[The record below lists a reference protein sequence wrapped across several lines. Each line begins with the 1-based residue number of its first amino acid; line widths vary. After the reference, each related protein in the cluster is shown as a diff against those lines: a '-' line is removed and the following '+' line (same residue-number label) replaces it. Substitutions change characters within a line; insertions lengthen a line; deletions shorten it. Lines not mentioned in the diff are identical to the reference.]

1 MKRKYFSALLMG
13 ALTIASV
20 STFTS
25 CKDYDDDIDN
35 LQNQINGLASAEQL
49 QQKVTELQ
57 GLITANSNNIKDV
70 QEAVKKAQA
79 AAETAQTTAA
89 QKATLEDLKKLLAEG
104 DYASK
109 EYVNKADDIIKAALE
124 ALETGKVDKLT
135 EAVNAAKTAAE
146 AAKTTADKAIEEAGN
161 AGAAL
166 EKAQAAAT
174 AAQEAKDALTELQN
188 SIGGGY
194 SETTTVKDAIT
205 SIDVL
210 LKADKTGLE
219 GLDTRLKVIEDA
231 LKSGDDTT
239 GLATRLENIE
249 TALKNIIGQFSTMV
263 TDVQLFNFARPDYTG
278 FNRTLNFVQAAE
290 QANVFPAEANVADK
304 QLKFEEGKY
313 YAGED
318 SLLIRVSP
326 VDAELT
332 PGSISLLNSQGKE
345 LDDIIDVKEVHRY
358 KELLY
363 GNTRAGGVN
372 SGLWVVKFKAKDLG
386 DNFKA
391 AAETEVYGQPRSILY
406 AVAVKNTYNTTDKAE
421 DASTRRVTSE
431 YGVDLNTTPAQ
442 PAWNFTVNETPVSWI
457 HNRYVKTE
465 SVEYTDQNTGYHAK
479 TYAQELT
486 WLDNNKPATKV
497 ILTGDDQNAEDRTGH
512 TYDQYGWGDWNDGVD
527 NRQGYAILAVEK
539 GQPITID
546 FGNTERK
553 GIKGFY
559 VTLDEKFAQESAPSE
574 LNAWNSYTY
583 ENVGYK
589 NQPAKLFEGI
599 KGTITIKDMNNVKGD
614 VIGFRVHAVNYDG
627 TLTDPDGRSFYVA
640 VGDVKTTKNLGN
652 SDLTWNETNRKFE
665 STVVLPAD
673 FSSYDFDGYYTWR
686 IAGTDESGNT
696 PSWGDFT
703 VKYYAADGSEVG
715 SLNNTV
721 KSVKFILNNP
731 KEFIDGATYNVT
743 TTLTKSIST
752 ATAEV
757 CTINASF
764 TKKMPTDAPTFNY
777 RDGFTKNPEYIIP
790 AGGNYSVLT
799 SGNKGGTF
807 DLRNILIINNNTQW
821 NGVDL
826 FDESNAGVFTFNVA
840 GGTYTNGKL
849 DKAEATG
856 WRYIMAVNNSGEQ
869 NLVDNSTERT
879 IKANYNYFSISKR
892 KENGSWFRGDYPVPS
907 TSSEKIVYCSWMKTF
922 ELDVNKT
929 GMKWSDANKVT
940 WKANPDP
947 RGTKLLFS
955 KLAVKVKDINLLPVK
970 TGVNGSTMDTFFAS
984 NALAVVPGEYGEIW
998 TTSTDGKQINPYFSA
1013 EIDATGITLK
1023 QISQAAI
1030 PSGVTGGKIKF
1041 TVKDCFGNVKPIS
1054 LDFQIKSNGVDPA
1067 RKH

>member
-1 MKRKYFSALLMG
+1 MR
-13 ALTIASV
+13 
-20 STFTS
+20 
-25 CKDYDDDIDN
+25 
-35 LQNQINGLASAEQL
+35 IN
-49 QQKVTELQ
+49 T
-57 GLITANSNNIKDV
+57 NSNTIKDV
-70 QEAVKKAQA
+70 QEAVKKAQL
-79 AAETAQTTAA
+79 AAENAQATAA
-89 QKATLEDLKKLLAEG
+89 QKATLEDLKKLLEEG

-109 EYVNKADDIIKAALE
+109 EYVNKADGIIDAALK
-124 ALETGKVDKLT
+124 ALETGKVAQLE
-135 EAVNAAKTAAE
+135 EAVKEAQNAAAD
-146 AAKTTADKAIEEAGN
+146 AKATADKAIEEAGN
-161 AGAAL
+161 AGDEAL

-174 AAQEAKDALTELQN
+174 AAQEAKEALAKLQN

-205 SIDVL
+205 SIDLL
-210 LKADKTGLE
+210 LKADNTGLDA
-219 GLDTRLKVIEDA
+219 LDTRLKVIENA
-231 LKSGDDTT
+231 LNTGDDTT
-239 GLATRLENIE
+239 GLATRVENIE
-249 TALKNIIGQFSTMV
+249 SALKNIIGQFSTMV
-263 TDVQLFNFARPDYTG
+263 TDVQLFNIAQPNYTG
-278 FNRTLNFVQAAE
+278 FNRTLDFVQAAE
-290 QANVFPAEANVADK
+290 KANVFPAEANVADK

-345 LDDIIDVKEVHRY
+345 LDDIIDVKEVYRY

-363 GNTRAGGVN
+363 GYTRAGGVN

-421 DASTRRVTSE
+421 EASTRRVTSE
-431 YGVDLNTTPAQ
+431 YGIDLNTTPAE
-442 PAWNFTVNETPVSWI
+442 PAWDFTVNETPISYI
-457 HNRYVKTE
+457 HNRYVRTE
-465 SVEYTDQNTGYHAK
+465 SVEWTDDTHEK

-497 ILTGDDQNAEDRTGH
+497 ILTGDDKNAEDRTGH
-512 TYDQYGWGDWNDGVD
+512 TTGDWSDGVD
-527 NRQGYAILAVEK
+527 NRQPYSILAVEK
-539 GQPITID
+539 GKPITID
-546 FGNTERK
+546 FGNTARK

-559 VTLDEKFAQESAPSE
+559 VTLDEKFALESAPSE
-574 LNAWNSYTY
+574 LNAWNSYTF

-589 NQPAKLFEGI
+589 NQPAKLFEGN

-652 SDLTWNETNRKFE
+652 SDLTWNETSKKFE

-673 FSSYDFDGYYTWR
+673 FSSYDFDRSYRWQIVG
-686 IAGTDESGNT
+686 ADESGNT
-696 PSWGDFT
+696 PSWNDFT
-703 VKYYAADGSEVG
+703 VKYYAEDGSEVP

-731 KEFIDGATYNVT
+731 TEFIDGATYKVT
-743 TTLTKSIST
+743 TTLTKNISS

-764 TKKMPTDAPTFNY
+764 TKKMPTDAPTFGY

-790 AGGNYSVLT
+790 TEDNYKVLA

-807 DLRNILIINNNTQW
+807 DLRNILIINNNTSW

-826 FDESNAGVFTFNVA
+826 FDENNAGVFTFNVA
-840 GGTYTNGKL
+840 GGTYKNGNL

-856 WRYIMAVNNSGEQ
+856 PRYIMAVSNSGEQ

-879 IKANYNYFSISKR
+879 IKADYMYFNISKR
-892 KENGSWFRGDYPVPS
+892 KENGSWITGNFPVPS
-907 TSSEKIVYCSWMKTF
+907 KSSEKIVYCSWMNTF

-929 GMKWSDANKVT
+929 DMKWSDNNKVT
-940 WKANPDP
+940 WKANPDAN
-947 RGTKLLFS
+947 GTKLYFN

-984 NALAVVPGEYGEIW
+984 DALAVVEGKHGQIW
-998 TTSTDGKQINPYFSA
+998 TTSTDEKQINPYFSA
-1013 EIDATGITLK
+1013 SIDATGITLK
-1023 QISQAAI
+1023 QISQNAI
-1030 PSGVTGGKIKF
+1030 PSGVKGGKIWF
-1041 TVKDCFGNVKPIS
+1041 DVKDCFGNVKHIK
-1054 LDFQIKSNGVDPA
+1054 LDFQILSNGVDPA

>member
-35 LQNQINGLASAEQL
+35 LQNQIKDLASADQL

-57 GLITANSNNIKDV
+57 GLITTNSNTIKDV
-70 QEAVKKAQA
+70 QEAVKKAQFA
-79 AAETAQTTAA
+79 ADAAQTAA
-89 QKATLEDLKKLLAEG
+89 NQKATLEDLKKLLAEG

-109 EYVNKADDIIKAALE
+109 EYVNKADGIIDAALK
-124 ALETGKVDKLT
+124 ALETGKVDQLT
-135 EAVNAAKTAAE
+135 EAVKKAQAAAE
-146 AAKTTADKAIEEAGN
+146 AAQTAANNAIKEAGKDGQ
-161 AGAAL
+161 AFK
-166 EKAQAAAT
+166 EAQAAAT
-174 AAQEAKDALTELQN
+174 AAQEAKDALAKLQN

-210 LKADKTGLE
+210 LKADNTGLDA
-219 GLDTRLKVIEDA
+219 LNTRLKVIEDA
-231 LKSGDDTT
+231 LKSGDDATS
-239 GLATRLENIE
+239 LATRVENIE
-249 TALKNIIGQFSTMV
+249 SALKNIIGQFSTMV
-263 TDVQLFNFARPDYTG
+263 TDVQLFNIAQPNYTG
-278 FNRTLNFVQAAE
+278 FNSTLNFVQAAE
-290 QANVFPAEANVADK
+290 KANVFPAEANVADK
-304 QLKFEEGKY
+304 QLTFEKGKY
-313 YAGED
+313 YSGED
-318 SLLIRVSP
+318 SLLFRVSP

-391 AAETEVYGQPRSILY
+391 AAETEVYDQPRSILY

-421 DASTRRVTSE
+421 EASTRRVTSE
-431 YGVDLNTTPAQ
+431 YGIDLKTTPAE
-442 PAWNFTVNETPVSWI
+442 PAWDFTVNEKPVSWI
-457 HNRYVKTE
+457 HNRYVATE
-465 SVEYTDQNTGYHAK
+465 SVEQTDQATGYWAK

-497 ILTGDDQNAEDRTGH
+497 ILTGDDQNAVDRKGH
-512 TYDQYGWGDWNDGVD
+512 TTGDWNNGVD
-527 NRQGYAILAVEK
+527 NRQGYSILAVEK
-539 GQPITID
+539 GKPITID
-546 FGNTERK
+546 FGNTM

-574 LNAWNSYTY
+574 LNAWNSYTF

-589 NQPAKLFEGI
+589 NQPAKLFEGN

-652 SDLTWNETNRKFE
+652 SDLTWNETSKKFE

-673 FSSYDFDGYYTWR
+673 FSSYDFDDSYNWEIVG
-686 IAGTDESGNT
+686 ADESGNT
-696 PSWGDFT
+696 PRWNDFT
-703 VKYYAADGSEVG
+703 VKYYAEDGSEVP

-721 KSVKFILNNP
+721 KSVKFILNKP
-731 KEFIDGATYNVT
+731 MEFIDGATYNVT
-743 TTLTKSIST
+743 TTLTKQISS
-752 ATAEV
+752 ATAKV

-764 TKKMPTDAPTFNY
+764 TKKMPTDAPTFGY

-790 AGGNYSVLT
+790 TGGNYKVLA

-807 DLRNILIINNNTQW
+807 DLRNILIINNNTTW

-826 FDESNAGVFTFNVA
+826 FDDANADVFTFNVA
-840 GGTYTNGKL
+840 GGTYNTNGNL

-856 WRYIMAVNNSGEQ
+856 PRYIMAVNNSGEQ

-879 IKANYNYFSISKR
+879 IKANYIYKNISKR
-892 KENGSWFRGDYPVPS
+892 KVNGNWISGNFPVSS
-907 TSSEKIVYCSWMKTF
+907 TSSEKIVYCSWMNTF

-929 GMKWSDANKVT
+929 DMKWSDNNKVT
-940 WKANPDP
+940 WKATPDAN
-947 RGTKLLFS
+947 GTKLHFN

-984 NALAVVPGEYGEIW
+984 DALAVVEGKYGKIW
-998 TTSTDGKQINPYFSA
+998 TTSTDEKQINPYFSA
-1013 EIDATGITLK
+1013 SIDATGITLK
-1023 QISQAAI
+1023 QISQTAI
-1030 PSGVTGGKIKF
+1030 PSGVKGGKIWF
-1041 TVKDCFGNVKPIS
+1041 TVKDCFGNVKDIK
-1054 LDFQIKSNGVDPA
+1054 LDFQIESNGVDSA

>member
-35 LQNQINGLASAEQL
+35 LQNQIKDLASADQL

-57 GLITANSNNIKDV
+57 GVIATNSTNIKNV
-70 QEAVKKAQA
+70 QEDVKKAQA
-79 AAETAQTTAA
+79 AAEAAQTAA
-89 QKATLEDLKKLLAEG
+89 KQKATLEDLKKLLAEG

-109 EYVNKADDIIKAALE
+109 EYVDKADGIIDAALK
-124 ALETGKVDKLT
+124 ALETGKVDQLR
-135 EAVNAAKTAAE
+135 EAVKKAQAAAE
-146 AAKTTADKAIEEAGN
+146 AAQTAADNAIKEAGKDGQ
-161 AGAAL
+161 AFK
-166 EKAQAAAT
+166 EAQAAAT
-174 AAQEAKDALTELQN
+174 AAKEAKDALTKLQN

-210 LKADKTGLE
+210 LKADNTGLDA
-219 GLDTRLKVIEDA
+219 LNTRLKVIEDA
-231 LKSGDDTT
+231 LKSGDDATS
-239 GLATRLENIE
+239 LATRVENIE
-249 TALKNIIGQFSTMV
+249 SALKNIIGQFSTMV
-263 TDVQLFNFARPDYTG
+263 TDVQLFNIAGPNYTG
-278 FNRTLNFVQAAE
+278 FNRTLKFVQAAE

-304 QLKFEEGKY
+304 QLTFEKGKY
-313 YAGED
+313 YSGED

-363 GNTRAGGVN
+363 RNTRAGGVN

-391 AAETEVYGQPRSILY
+391 AAETEVNGRARSILY

-421 DASTRRVTSE
+421 EASTRRVTSE
-431 YGVDLNTTPAQ
+431 YGIDLKTTPAD
-442 PAWNFTVNETPVSWI
+442 PAWDFTVNESSVSWI
-457 HNRYVKTE
+457 HNRYVATE
-465 SVEYTDQNTGYHAK
+465 SVEQTDQTTGRHAK

-512 TYDQYGWGDWNDGVD
+512 TTGSWNDGVD
-527 NRQGYAILAVEK
+527 NRQGCNILAVEK
-539 GQPITID
+539 GKPITID
-546 FGNTERK
+546 FGNTM

-574 LNAWNSYTY
+574 LNAWNSYTF

-589 NQPAKLFEGI
+589 NQPAKLFEGS

-652 SDLTWNETNRKFE
+652 SDLTWNETNNKFE

-673 FSSYDFDGYYTWR
+673 FSSYDFDDYNGWR
-686 IAGTDESGNT
+686 IAGADESGNT
-696 PSWGDFT
+696 PNWYDFT
-703 VKYYAADGSEVG
+703 VKYYAADGSEVS

-731 KEFIDGATYNVT
+731 MAFIDGATYNVT
-743 TTLTKSIST
+743 TTLTKQISS
-752 ATAEV
+752 ATAKV

-764 TKKMPTDAPTFNY
+764 TKKMPTDAPTFTY
-777 RDGFTKNPEYIIP
+777 RDGFTTNPEYIIP
-790 AGGNYSVLT
+790 DGGDYSVLT

-807 DLRNILIINNNTQW
+807 DLRNILIINNNTTW
-821 NGVDL
+821 NGHDL
-826 FDESNAGVFTFNVA
+826 FDEANAGMFTFNVA
-840 GGTYTNGKL
+840 GGTYNTNGNL

-856 WRYIMAVNNSGEQ
+856 SRYIMAVKNSGEQ

-879 IKANYNYFSISKR
+879 IKAYYTYKNISKR
-892 KENGSWFRGDYPVPS
+892 KDNGSWITGNFPVPS

-929 GMKWSDANKVT
+929 GMKWSDNNKVT
-940 WKANPDP
+940 WKATPDP
-947 RGTKLLFS
+947 DGTKLLFS

-970 TGVNGSTMDTFFAS
+970 TGVNGSTMDKFFAS
-984 NALAVVPGEYGEIW
+984 NTLAVVEGKYGKIW
-998 TTSTDGKQINPYFSA
+998 TTSTNEKQINPYFSA
-1013 EIDATGITLK
+1013 SIDATGITLK
-1023 QISQAAI
+1023 QISQTTI
-1030 PSGVTGGKIKF
+1030 PSGVKGGKIWF
-1041 TVKDCFGNVKPIS
+1041 TVKDCFGNVKDIK
-1054 LDFQIKSNGVDPA
+1054 LDFQIESNGVDSA

>member
-1 MKRKYFSALLMG
+1 MKRKYFSALLMS

-35 LQNQINGLASAEQL
+35 LQNQIKDLASADQL

-57 GLITANSNNIKDV
+57 GVIATNSTNIKNV
-70 QEAVKKAQA
+70 QEDVKKAQA
-79 AAETAQTTAA
+79 AAEAAQTAA
-89 QKATLEDLKKLLAEG
+89 KQKATLEDLKKLLAEG

-109 EYVNKADDIIKAALE
+109 EYVDKADGIIDAALK
-124 ALETGKVDKLT
+124 ALETGKVDQLA
-135 EAVNAAKTAAE
+135 EAVKKAQAAAE
-146 AAKTTADKAIEEAGN
+146 AAQTAADNAIKEAGKDGQ
-161 AGAAL
+161 AFK
-166 EKAQAAAT
+166 EAQAAAT
-174 AAQEAKDALTELQN
+174 AAKEAKDALAKLQN
-188 SIGGGY
+188 SIGGGF

-210 LKADKTGLE
+210 LKADNTGLDA
-219 GLDTRLKVIEDA
+219 LNTRLKVIEDA
-231 LKSGDDTT
+231 LKSGDDATS
-239 GLATRLENIE
+239 LATRVENIE
-249 TALKNIIGQFSTMV
+249 SALKNIIGQFSTMV
-263 TDVQLFNFARPDYTG
+263 TDVQLFNIAQPNYTG

-304 QLKFEEGKY
+304 QLTFEKGKY
-313 YAGED
+313 YSGED

-363 GNTRAGGVN
+363 GYTRAGGVN

-391 AAETEVYGQPRSILY
+391 AAETEVNGQPRSILY

-421 DASTRRVTSE
+421 EASTRRVTSE
-431 YGVDLNTTPAQ
+431 YGIDLNTTPAE
-442 PAWNFTVNETPVSWI
+442 PAWDFTVNEKPVSLI
-457 HNRYVKTE
+457 HNRYVQTE
-465 SVEYTDQNTGYHAK
+465 SFEGTDQATGYYAK

-512 TYDQYGWGDWNDGVD
+512 TTGDWYDGVD
-527 NRQGYAILAVEK
+527 NRQRSSILAVEVGK
-539 GQPITID
+539 PITID
-546 FGNTERK
+546 FGNTRGK

-559 VTLDEKFAQESAPSE
+559 VTLDEKFAQESAPTE
-574 LNAWNSYTY
+574 LNAWNSYTF

-589 NQPAKLFEGI
+589 NQPAKLFEGS

-640 VGDVKTTKNLGN
+640 VGDVKTIKNLGN
-652 SDLTWNETNRKFE
+652 SDLTWNETSKKFE

-673 FSSYDFDGYYTWR
+673 FSSYDFDSYDGWQ
-686 IAGTDESGNT
+686 IAGADESGNT
-696 PSWGDFT
+696 PNWNDFT
-703 VKYYAADGSEVG
+703 VKYYAADGSEVS

-731 KEFIDGATYNVT
+731 MEFIDGATYNVT
-743 TTLTKSIST
+743 TTLTKQISS
-752 ATAEV
+752 ATAKV

-764 TKKMPTDAPTFNY
+764 TKKMPTDAPTFTY

-790 AGGNYSVLT
+790 AGGNYSVLA

-807 DLRNILIINNNTQW
+807 DLRNILIINNNTTW

-826 FDESNAGVFTFNVA
+826 FDDANAGVFTFNVA
-840 GGTYTNGKL
+840 GGTYTNGNL

-856 WRYIMAVNNSGEQ
+856 PRYIMAVNNSGEQ

-879 IKANYNYFSISKR
+879 IKANYNYFYISKR
-892 KENGSWFRGDYPVPS
+892 KENGSWIRGNYSVPS
-907 TSSEKIVYCSWMKTF
+907 TSSEKIVYCSWMNTF

-929 GMKWSDANKVT
+929 DMKWSDNNKVT
-940 WKANPDP
+940 WKANPDAN
-947 RGTKLLFS
+947 GTKLLFN

-984 NALAVVPGEYGEIW
+984 NTLVVVEGKYGKIW

-1013 EIDATGITLK
+1013 SIDATGITLK
-1023 QISQAAI
+1023 QNSQSVI
-1030 PSGVTGGKIKF
+1030 PSGVKGGKIWF

-1054 LDFQIKSNGVDPA
+1054 LDFQILSNGVDPA

>member
-35 LQNQINGLASAEQL
+35 LQNQIKDLASADQL

-57 GLITANSNNIKDV
+57 GVIAANSTNIKNV
-70 QEAVKKAQA
+70 QEDVKKAQA
-79 AAETAQTTAA
+79 AAEAAQTEAK

-109 EYVNKADDIIKAALE
+109 EYVDKADGIIDAALK
-124 ALETGKVDKLT
+124 ALETGKVDQLA
-135 EAVNAAKTAAE
+135 EAVKKAQAAAE
-146 AAKTTADKAIEEAGN
+146 AAQTAADNAIKEAGKDGQ
-161 AGAAL
+161 AFK
-166 EKAQAAAT
+166 EAQAAAT
-174 AAQEAKDALTELQN
+174 AAKEAKDALAKLQN

-210 LKADKTGLE
+210 LKADNTGLDA
-219 GLDTRLKVIEDA
+219 LNTRLKVIEDA
-231 LKSGDDTT
+231 LKSGDDATS
-239 GLATRLENIE
+239 LATRVENIE
-249 TALKNIIGQFSTMV
+249 SALKNIIGQFSTMV
-263 TDVQLFNFARPDYTG
+263 TDVQLFNIAQPDYTG

-304 QLKFEEGKY
+304 QLTFEKGKY
-313 YAGED
+313 YSGED

-391 AAETEVYGQPRSILY
+391 AAETEVYDQPRSILY

-421 DASTRRVTSE
+421 EASTRRVTSE
-431 YGVDLNTTPAQ
+431 YGIDLKTTPAE
-442 PAWNFTVNETPVSWI
+442 PAWYFTVNERSVSWI
-457 HNRYVKTE
+457 HNRYVATE
-465 SVEYTDQNTGYHAK
+465 SVEQTDRTTGHHAK

-497 ILTGDDQNAEDRTGH
+497 ILTGDDQNAVDRKGH
-512 TYDQYGWGDWNDGVD
+512 TTGDWNDGVD
-527 NRQGYAILAVEK
+527 NRQAYTILAVEK
-539 GQPITID
+539 GKPITID
-546 FGNTERK
+546 FGNTM

-574 LNAWNSYTY
+574 LNAWNSYTF

-589 NQPAKLFEGI
+589 NQPAKLFEGN

-652 SDLTWNETNRKFE
+652 SDLTWNETSKKFE

-673 FSSYDFDGYYTWR
+673 FSSYDFDGSYNWE
-686 IAGTDESGNT
+686 IVGADESGNT
-696 PSWGDFT
+696 PRWNDFT
-703 VKYYAADGSEVG
+703 VKYYAEDGSEV
-715 SLNNTV
+715 STLNNTV

-731 KEFIDGATYNVT
+731 MKFIDGATYNVT
-743 TTLTKSIST
+743 TTLTKQISS
-752 ATAEV
+752 ATAKV

-764 TKKMPTDAPTFNY
+764 TKKMPTDAPTFTY

-790 AGGNYSVLT
+790 TGGNYKVLA

-807 DLRNILIINNNTQW
+807 DLRNILIINNNTTW
-821 NGVDL
+821 NDVDL
-826 FDESNAGVFTFNVA
+826 FDDASAGLFTFNVA
-840 GGTYTNGKL
+840 GGTYTNGNL

-856 WRYIMAVNNSGEQ
+856 PRYIMAVNNSGEQ

-879 IKANYNYFSISKR
+879 IKANYIYKNISKR
-892 KENGSWFRGDYPVPS
+892 KVNGSWISGNFPVSS
-907 TSSEKIVYCSWMKTF
+907 TSSEKIVYCSWMNTF

-929 GMKWSDANKVT
+929 DMKWSDNNKVT
-940 WKANPDP
+940 WKANPNP
-947 RGTKLLFS
+947 YGTKLLFS

-984 NALAVVPGEYGEIW
+984 DALVVVEGKYGKIW
-998 TTSTDGKQINPYFSA
+998 TTSTNEKQINPYFSA
-1013 EIDATGITLK
+1013 SIDAKGITLK
-1023 QISQAAI
+1023 QISQNAI
-1030 PSGVTGGKIKF
+1030 PSGVTGGKIWF
-1041 TVKDCFGNVKPIS
+1041 TVKDCFGNVKDIK
-1054 LDFQIKSNGVDPA
+1054 LDFQIESNGVDSA

>member
-1 MKRKYFSALLMG
+1 MKRKYFSALLMS

-35 LQNQINGLASAEQL
+35 LQNQIKDLASADQL

-57 GLITANSNNIKDV
+57 GVIATNSTNIKNV
-70 QEAVKKAQA
+70 QEDVKKAQA
-79 AAETAQTTAA
+79 AAEAAQTAA
-89 QKATLEDLKKLLAEG
+89 NQKATLEDLKKLLAEG

-109 EYVNKADDIIKAALE
+109 EYVDKADGIIDAALK
-124 ALETGKVDKLT
+124 ALETGKVDQLA
-135 EAVNAAKTAAE
+135 EAVKKAQDAAE
-146 AAKTTADKAIEEAGN
+146 AAQTAADNAIKEAGKDGQ
-161 AGAAL
+161 AFK
-166 EKAQAAAT
+166 EAQAAAT
-174 AAQEAKDALTELQN
+174 AAKEAKDALAKLQN
-188 SIGGGY
+188 SIGGGF

-210 LKADKTGLE
+210 LKADNTGLDA
-219 GLDTRLKVIEDA
+219 LNTRLKVIEDA
-231 LKSGDDTT
+231 LKSGDDATS
-239 GLATRLENIE
+239 LATRVENIE
-249 TALKNIIGQFSTMV
+249 SALKNIIGQFSTMV
-263 TDVQLFNFARPDYTG
+263 TDVQLFNIAQPNYTG

-304 QLKFEEGKY
+304 QLTFEKGKY
-313 YAGED
+313 YSGED

-358 KELLY
+358 KELIY
-363 GNTRAGGVN
+363 GGTRAGGVN

-391 AAETEVYGQPRSILY
+391 AAETEVYGDPRSILY

-421 DASTRRVTSE
+421 EASTRRVTSE
-431 YGVDLNTTPAQ
+431 YGIDLNTTPAE
-442 PAWNFTVNETPVSWI
+442 PVWDFTVNEKPVRLI
-457 HNRYVKTE
+457 HNRYVATE
-465 SVEYTDQNTGYHAK
+465 SVEQTDQATGYWAK

-486 WLDNNKPATKV
+486 WLDNNKPATEV

-512 TYDQYGWGDWNDGVD
+512 TTGLWHDGAVD
-527 NRQGYAILAVEK
+527 NRQGQNILAVEK
-539 GQPITID
+539 GKPITID
-546 FGNTERK
+546 FGNTRGM

-574 LNAWNSYTY
+574 LNAWNSYTF

-589 NQPAKLFEGI
+589 NQPAKLFEGS

-652 SDLTWNETNRKFE
+652 YDLTWNETSKKFE

-673 FSSYDFDGYYTWR
+673 FSSYDFDGYDGWQ
-686 IAGTDESGNT
+686 IAGADESGNT
-696 PSWGDFT
+696 PNWNDFT
-703 VKYYAADGSEVG
+703 VKYYAADGSEV
-715 SLNNTV
+715 STLNNTV
-721 KSVKFILNNP
+721 KSVKFILNKP
-731 KEFIDGATYNVT
+731 MEFIDGATYNVT
-743 TTLTKSIST
+743 TTLTKRISS
-752 ATAEV
+752 ATAKV

-764 TKKMPTDAPTFNY
+764 TKKMPTDAPTFTY

-790 AGGNYSVLT
+790 AGGNYNVLA

-807 DLRNILIINNNTQW
+807 DLRNILIINNNTTW

-826 FDESNAGVFTFNVA
+826 FDETNAGVFTFNVA
-840 GGTYTNGKL
+840 GGTYNNGNL

-856 WRYIMAVNNSGEQ
+856 SRYIMAVNNSGEQ

-879 IKANYNYFSISKR
+879 IKANYNYFNISKR
-892 KENGSWFRGDYPVPS
+892 KENGSWITGSYSVPS

-929 GMKWSDANKVT
+929 GMKWSDNNKVT
-940 WKANPDP
+940 WKANPDAN
-947 RGTKLLFS
+947 GTQLLFN

-970 TGVNGSTMDTFFAS
+970 TGVNGSTMDTFLAS
-984 NALAVVPGEYGEIW
+984 NTLVVVEGKYGKIW

-1013 EIDATGITLK
+1013 SIDATGITLK
-1023 QISQAAI
+1023 QNSQAKI
-1030 PSGVTGGKIKF
+1030 PSGVKGGKIWF
-1041 TVKDCFGNVKPIS
+1041 NVKDCFGNVKPIS
-1054 LDFQIKSNGVDPA
+1054 LDFQILSNGVDAA

>member
-35 LQNQINGLASAEQL
+35 LQNQIKDLASADQL

-57 GLITANSNNIKDV
+57 GVIATNSTNIKNV
-70 QEAVKKAQA
+70 QEDVKKAQA
-79 AAETAQTTAA
+79 AAEAAQTAA
-89 QKATLEDLKKLLAEG
+89 KQKATLEDLKKLLAEG

-109 EYVNKADDIIKAALE
+109 EYVDKADGIIDAALK
-124 ALETGKVDKLT
+124 ALETGKVDQLA
-135 EAVNAAKTAAE
+135 EAVKKAQAAAE
-146 AAKTTADKAIEEAGN
+146 AAQTAADNAIKEAGKDGQ
-161 AGAAL
+161 AFK
-166 EKAQAAAT
+166 EAQAAAT
-174 AAQEAKDALTELQN
+174 AAKEAKDALAKLQN

-210 LKADKTGLE
+210 LKADNTGLDA
-219 GLDTRLKVIEDA
+219 LNTRLKVIEDA
-231 LKSGDDTT
+231 LKSGDDAT

-249 TALKNIIGQFSTMV
+249 SALKNIIGQFSTMV
-263 TDVQLFNFARPDYTG
+263 TDVQLFNIAQPNYTG

-290 QANVFPAEANVADK
+290 KANVFPAEANVADK

-363 GNTRAGGVN
+363 GYTRAGGVN

-421 DASTRRVTSE
+421 EASTRRVTSE
-431 YGVDLNTTPAQ
+431 YGIDLNTTPAE
-442 PAWNFTVNETPVSWI
+442 PAWNFTVNENQVSWI
-457 HNRYVKTE
+457 HNRYVATE
-465 SVEYTDQNTGYHAK
+465 SVEQTDQTTGRHAK

-486 WLDNNKPATKV
+486 WLDNDKPATKV

-512 TYDQYGWGDWNDGVD
+512 TTGSWYDGAVD
-527 NRQGYAILAVEK
+527 NRQRYNILAVEK
-539 GQPITID
+539 GKPITID

-574 LNAWNSYTY
+574 LNAWNSYTF

-589 NQPAKLFEGI
+589 NQPAKLFEGS

-652 SDLTWNETNRKFE
+652 SDLTWNETSNKFE

-673 FSSYDFDGYYTWR
+673 FSSYDFDDYYSWQ
-686 IAGTDESGNT
+686 IAGADESGNT
-696 PSWGDFT
+696 PNWNDFT
-703 VKYYAADGSEVG
+703 VKYYAEDGSEVP

-731 KEFIDGATYNVT
+731 MEFIDGATYNVT
-743 TTLTKSIST
+743 TTLTKRISS

-764 TKKMPTDAPTFNY
+764 TKKMPTDAPTFTY
-777 RDGFTKNPEYIIP
+777 RDGFTTNPEYIIP
-790 AGGNYSVLT
+790 EGGNYSVLA

-807 DLRNILIINNNTQW
+807 DLRNILIINNNTTW

-826 FDESNAGVFTFNVA
+826 FDEANAGVFTFNVA
-840 GGTYTNGKL
+840 GGTYTNGNL

-856 WRYIMAVNNSGEQ
+856 SRYIMAVKNSGEQ

-879 IKANYNYFSISKR
+879 IKANYNYYGISKR
-892 KENGSWFRGDYPVPS
+892 KVNGSWITGNFPVPS

-929 GMKWSDANKVT
+929 GMKWSDNNKVT

-947 RGTKLLFS
+947 NGTKLYFN

-970 TGVNGSTMDTFFAS
+970 TGVNGSTMDTFFDS
-984 NALAVVPGEYGEIW
+984 NALAVVEGKYGKIW
-998 TTSTDGKQINPYFSA
+998 TTSTNEKQINPYFSA
-1013 EIDATGITLK
+1013 SIDATGITLK
-1023 QISQAAI
+1023 QISQTAI
-1030 PSGVTGGKIKF
+1030 PSGVKGGKIWF
-1041 TVKDCFGNVKPIS
+1041 TVKDCFGNVKDIK
-1054 LDFQIKSNGVDPA
+1054 LDFQIQSNGVDPA

>member
-25 CKDYDDDIDN
+25 CKDYDDDINN
-35 LQNQINGLASAEQL
+35 LQNQIKDLASADQL

-57 GLITANSNNIKDV
+57 GLINTNSNTIKDV
-70 QEAVKKAQA
+70 QEAVKKAQL
-79 AAETAQTTAA
+79 AAETAQATAA
-89 QKATLEDLKKLLAEG
+89 QKATLDDLKKLLAEG
-104 DYASK
+104 NYASK
-109 EYVNKADDIIKAALE
+109 EYVDKADGIIDAALK
-124 ALETGKVDKLT
+124 ALETGKVDQLV
-135 EAVNAAKTAAE
+135 EAVKEAQNAAAD
-146 AAKTTADKAIEEAGN
+146 AKATADKAIEEAGN
-161 AGAAL
+161 AGDEAL

-174 AAQEAKDALTELQN
+174 AAQEAKDALAKLQN

-205 SIDVL
+205 SIDLL
-210 LKADKTGLE
+210 LKADNTGLDA
-219 GLDTRLKVIEDA
+219 LDTRLKVIEEA
-231 LKSGDDTT
+231 LKTGDDTT
-239 GLATRLENIE
+239 GLATRVENIE
-249 TALKNIIGQFSTMV
+249 SALKNIIGQFSTMV
-263 TDVQLFNFARPDYTG
+263 TDVQLFNIAQPNYTG
-278 FNRTLNFVQAAE
+278 FDHNLNFVQAAE
-290 QANVFPAEANVADK
+290 KANVFPAEANVADK

-332 PGSISLLNSQGKE
+332 PSSISLLNSQGKE
-345 LDDIIDVKEVHRY
+345 LDDIIDVKEVYRY

-363 GNTRAGGVN
+363 GYTRAGGVN

-391 AAETEVYGQPRSILY
+391 AAETEVNGRPRSILY

-421 DASTRRVTSE
+421 EASTRRVTSE
-431 YGVDLNTTPAQ
+431 YGIDLNTTPAK
-442 PAWNFTVNETPVSWI
+442 PAWDFTVNETPISYI
-457 HNRYVKTE
+457 HNRYVRTE
-465 SVEYTDQNTGYHAK
+465 SVEWTDQTTGYYAK

-486 WLDNNKPATKV
+486 WLDNDKPATKV
-497 ILTGDDQNAEDRTGH
+497 ILTGDDQNAKDRTGH
-512 TYDQYGWGDWNDGVD
+512 TTGDWNDGVD
-527 NRQGYAILAVEK
+527 NRQAYTILAVEK
-539 GQPITID
+539 GKPITID
-546 FGNTERK
+546 FGNTARK

-559 VTLDEKFAQESAPSE
+559 VTLDERFAQESAPSE
-574 LNAWNSYTY
+574 LNAWNSYTF

-589 NQPAKLFEGI
+589 NQPAKLFEGS

-652 SDLTWNETNRKFE
+652 SDLTWNETSKKFE

-673 FSSYDFDGYYTWR
+673 FSSYDFDGSYRWQ
-686 IAGTDESGNT
+686 IVGADESGNT
-696 PSWGDFT
+696 PSWNDFT
-703 VKYYAADGSEVG
+703 VKYYAEDGSEVP

-731 KEFIDGATYNVT
+731 MEFIDGATYKVT
-743 TTLTKSIST
+743 TTLTKNISS

-764 TKKMPTDAPTFNY
+764 TKKMPTDAPTFGY

-790 AGGNYSVLT
+790 TGGNYKVLV
-799 SGNKGGTF
+799 SGNKGGKF
-807 DLRNILIINNNTQW
+807 DLRNILIINNNTTW
-821 NGVDL
+821 NDVDL
-826 FDESNAGVFTFNVA
+826 FDETNAGVFTFNVA
-840 GGTYTNGKL
+840 GGTYNNGNL

-856 WRYIMAVNNSGEQ
+856 PSYIMAVNNSDEQ

-879 IKANYNYFSISKR
+879 IKADYNYFNISKR
-892 KENGSWFRGDYPVPS
+892 KKNGSWIIGNYPVPS
-907 TSSEKIVYCSWMKTF
+907 KSSEKIVYCSWMKTF

-929 GMKWSDANKVT
+929 DMKWSDNNKVT
-940 WKANPDP
+940 WKANPDAN
-947 RGTKLLFS
+947 GTKLHFN

-984 NALAVVPGEYGEIW
+984 EALAVVEGKYGKIW
-998 TTSTDGKQINPYFSA
+998 TTSTDEKQINPYFSA
-1013 EIDATGITLK
+1013 SIDATGITLK
-1023 QISQAAI
+1023 QISQTAI
-1030 PSGVTGGKIKF
+1030 PSGVKGGKIWF
-1041 TVKDCFGNVKPIS
+1041 DVKDCFGNVKHIK
-1054 LDFQIKSNGVDPA
+1054 LDFQILSNGVDPA

>member
-1 MKRKYFSALLMG
+1 M
-13 ALTIASV
+13 
-20 STFTS
+20 
-25 CKDYDDDIDN
+25 
-35 LQNQINGLASAEQL
+35 QNQIKDLASADQL

-57 GLITANSNNIKDV
+57 GVIATNSTNIKNV
-70 QEAVKKAQA
+70 QEDVKKAQA
-79 AAETAQTTAA
+79 AAEAAQTAA
-89 QKATLEDLKKLLAEG
+89 DNA
-104 DYASK
+104 
-109 EYVNKADDIIKAALE
+109 IK
-124 ALETGKVDKLT
+124 
-135 EAVNAAKTAAE
+135 
-146 AAKTTADKAIEEAGN
+146 EAGKDGQ
-161 AGAAL
+161 AFK
-166 EKAQAAAT
+166 EAQAAAT
-174 AAQEAKDALTELQN
+174 AAKEAKDALAKLQN
-188 SIGGGY
+188 SIGGGF

-210 LKADKTGLE
+210 LKADNTGLDA
-219 GLDTRLKVIEDA
+219 LNTRLKVIEDA
-231 LKSGDDTT
+231 LKSGDDATS
-239 GLATRLENIE
+239 LATRVENIE
-249 TALKNIIGQFSTMV
+249 SALKNIIGQFSTMV
-263 TDVQLFNFARPDYTG
+263 TDVQLFNIAQPNYTG

-304 QLKFEEGKY
+304 QLTFEKGKY
-313 YAGED
+313 YSGED

-358 KELLY
+358 KELIY
-363 GNTRAGGVN
+363 GGTRAGGVN

-421 DASTRRVTSE
+421 EASTRRVTSE
-431 YGVDLNTTPAQ
+431 YGIDLNTTPAE
-442 PAWNFTVNETPVSWI
+442 PAWDFTVNEKPVKLI
-457 HNRYVKTE
+457 HNRYVATE
-465 SVEYTDQNTGYHAK
+465 SVEHTDQATGYYAK

-486 WLDNNKPATKV
+486 WLDNNKPATEV

-512 TYDQYGWGDWNDGVD
+512 TTGDWYDGVD
-527 NRQGYAILAVEK
+527 NRQRYNILAVEK
-539 GQPITID
+539 GKPITID
-546 FGNTERK
+546 FGNTGEK

-574 LNAWNSYTY
+574 LNAWNSYTF

-589 NQPAKLFEGI
+589 NQPAKLFEGS

-640 VGDVKTTKNLGN
+640 VGDVKTIKNLGN
-652 SDLTWNETNRKFE
+652 SDLTWNETSKKFE

-673 FSSYDFDGYYTWR
+673 FSSYDFDSYDGWQ
-686 IAGTDESGNT
+686 IAGADESGNT
-696 PSWGDFT
+696 PNWNDFT
-703 VKYYAADGSEVG
+703 VKYYAADGSEVS

-731 KEFIDGATYNVT
+731 MEFIDGATYNVT
-743 TTLTKSIST
+743 TTLTKQISS
-752 ATAEV
+752 ATAKV

-764 TKKMPTDAPTFNY
+764 TKKMPTDAPTFTY

-790 AGGNYSVLT
+790 AGGNYSVLA

-807 DLRNILIINNNTQW
+807 DLRNILIINNNTTW

-826 FDESNAGVFTFNVA
+826 FDEAYAGVFTFNVA
-840 GGTYTNGKL
+840 GGTYTNGNL

-856 WRYIMAVNNSGEQ
+856 SRYIMAVNNSGEQ

-879 IKANYNYFSISKR
+879 IKANYNYFNISKR
-892 KENGSWFRGDYPVPS
+892 KENGSWITGNYSVPS
-907 TSSEKIVYCSWMKTF
+907 TSSEKIVYCSWMNTF

-929 GMKWSDANKVT
+929 DMKWSDNNKVT

-947 RGTKLLFS
+947 RGTKLLFN

-970 TGVNGSTMDTFFAS
+970 TGVSGSTMDTFFAS
-984 NALAVVPGEYGEIW
+984 NTLVVVEGKYGKIW

-1013 EIDATGITLK
+1013 SIDATGITLK
-1023 QISQAAI
+1023 QNSQSVI
-1030 PSGVTGGKIKF
+1030 PSGVKGGKIKF

-1054 LDFQIKSNGVDPA
+1054 LDFQILSNGVDPA

>member
-35 LQNQINGLASAEQL
+35 LQNQIKDLASADQL

-57 GLITANSNNIKDV
+57 GLITTNSNNIKDV

-79 AAETAQTTAA
+79 AAETAQATAT

-109 EYVNKADDIIKAALE
+109 EYVNKADGIIEAALK
-124 ALETGKVDKLT
+124 ALETGKVDQLVGAVK
-135 EAVNAAKTAAE
+135 EAKDAADAAKA
-146 AAKTTADKAIEEAGN
+146 TADKAIEEAGN

-174 AAQEAKDALTELQN
+174 AAQEAKDALAKLQN

-210 LKADKTGLE
+210 LKADNTGLDA
-219 GLDTRLKVIEDA
+219 LNTRLKVIEDA

-239 GLATRLENIE
+239 GLATRLNNIE
-249 TALKNIIGQFSTMV
+249 SALKNIIGQFSTMV
-263 TDVQLFNFARPDYTG
+263 TDVQLFNIAQPNYTG

-304 QLKFEEGKY
+304 QLKFEKGKY

-421 DASTRRVTSE
+421 EASTRRVTSE
-431 YGVDLNTTPAQ
+431 YGIDLNTTPAE
-442 PAWNFTVNETPVSWI
+442 PAWDFTVNERPVSWI
-457 HNRYVKTE
+457 HNRYVQTE
-465 SVEYTDQNTGYHAK
+465 SIERTDLTTGYHAK

-497 ILTGDDQNAEDRTGH
+497 ILTGDDQNAKDRTGH
-512 TYDQYGWGDWNDGVD
+512 TTDSWDNGVD

-546 FGNTERK
+546 FGNTEMK

-574 LNAWNSYTY
+574 LNAWNSYTF

-589 NQPAKLFEGI
+589 NQPAKLFEGS

-652 SDLTWNETNRKFE
+652 SDLTWNETNNKFE

-686 IAGTDESGNT
+686 IAGADESGNT
-696 PSWGDFT
+696 PNWNDFT
-703 VKYYAADGSEVG
+703 VKYYAEDGSEVP

-731 KEFIDGATYNVT
+731 MEFIDGATYNVT

-752 ATAEV
+752 ATAKV

-790 AGGNYSVLT
+790 AGGDYSVWA
-799 SGNKGGTF
+799 SNKGGTF
-807 DLRNILIINNNTQW
+807 DLRNILIINNNTTW

-826 FDESNAGVFTFNVA
+826 FDEANAGVFTFNVA
-840 GGTYTNGKL
+840 GGTYNNGNL

-869 NLVDNSTERT
+869 NLVDNTTERT
-879 IKANYNYFSISKR
+879 IKANYNYFNISKR
-892 KENGSWFRGDYPVPS
+892 KENGSWIIGNYPVPS

-929 GMKWSDANKVT
+929 GMKWSDNNKVT
-940 WKANPDP
+940 WKATSGAN
-947 RGTKLLFS
+947 TKLYFN

-970 TGVNGSTMDTFFAS
+970 TGVNGSTMDTFLAS
-984 NALAVVPGEYGEIW
+984 NALAVVEGKYGEIW

-1013 EIDATGITLK
+1013 SIDATGITLT
-1023 QISQAAI
+1023 QNSQSVI
-1030 PSGVTGGKIKF
+1030 PSGVKGGKIHF
-1041 TVKDCFGNVKPIS
+1041 TVKDCFGNVKPIE
-1054 LDFQIKSNGVDPA
+1054 LDFQIQSNGVDPA

>member
-1 MKRKYFSALLMG
+1 MKRKYFSALLMS

-35 LQNQINGLASAEQL
+35 LQNQIKDLASADQL

-57 GLITANSNNIKDV
+57 GVIAANSTNIKNV
-70 QEAVKKAQA
+70 QEDVKKAQA
-79 AAETAQTTAA
+79 AAEAAQTAA
-89 QKATLEDLKKLLAEG
+89 KQKATLEDLKKLLAEG

-109 EYVNKADDIIKAALE
+109 EYVDKADGIIDAALI
-124 ALETGKVDKLT
+124 ALETGKVDQLT
-135 EAVNAAKTAAE
+135 EAVRKAQAAAE
-146 AAKTTADKAIEEAGN
+146 AAQTAADNAIKEAGKDGQ
-161 AGAAL
+161 AFK
-166 EKAQAAAT
+166 EAQAAAT
-174 AAQEAKDALTELQN
+174 AAKEAKDALAKLQN

-210 LKADKTGLE
+210 LKADNTGLDA
-219 GLDTRLKVIEDA
+219 LNTRLKVIEDA
-231 LKSGDDTT
+231 LKSGDDATS
-239 GLATRLENIE
+239 LATRVENIE
-249 TALKNIIGQFSTMV
+249 SALKNIIGQFSTMV
-263 TDVQLFNFARPDYTG
+263 TDVQLFNIAGPNYTG
-278 FNRTLNFVQAAE
+278 FNRTLKFVQAAE

-304 QLKFEEGKY
+304 QLTFEKGKY
-313 YAGED
+313 YSGED

-363 GNTRAGGVN
+363 RNTRAGGVN

-391 AAETEVYGQPRSILY
+391 AAETEVNGRARSILY

-421 DASTRRVTSE
+421 EASTRRVTSE
-431 YGVDLNTTPAQ
+431 YGIDLNTTPAK
-442 PAWNFTVNETPVSWI
+442 PAWGFTVNERSVSEI
-457 HNRYVKTE
+457 HNRYVATE
-465 SVEYTDQNTGYHAK
+465 SFVSTDLTTAK

-497 ILTGDDQNAEDRTGH
+497 ILTGDDQNAVDRKDHTTG
-512 TYDQYGWGDWNDGVD
+512 TRTSWYDGVD
-527 NRQGYAILAVEK
+527 NRQSCNILAVEK
-539 GQPITID
+539 GKPITID
-546 FGNTERK
+546 FGNTRGM

-574 LNAWNSYTY
+574 LNAWNSYTF

-589 NQPAKLFEGI
+589 NQPAKLFEGS

-640 VGDVKTTKNLGN
+640 VGDVKTIKNLGN
-652 SDLTWNETNRKFE
+652 SDLTWNETNKQFE

-673 FSSYDFDGYYTWR
+673 FSSYDFDDNTDWQ
-686 IAGTDESGNT
+686 IAGADESGYIPT
-696 PSWGDFT
+696 LGDFT
-703 VKYYAADGSEVG
+703 VEYYAADGSKVN

-721 KSVKFILNNP
+721 KSVKFILNHP
-731 KEFIDGATYNVT
+731 TAFIDGATYNVT
-743 TTLTKSIST
+743 TTLTKQISS
-752 ATAEV
+752 ATAKV

-764 TKKMPTDAPTFNY
+764 TKKMPTDAPTFTY

-790 AGGNYSVLT
+790 DGNNYSVLA
-799 SGNKGGTF
+799 SGNKGGKF
-807 DLRNILIINNNTQW
+807 DLRNILIINNNTTW

-826 FDESNAGVFTFNVA
+826 FQEEGVFTFNVA
-840 GGTYTNGKL
+840 GGTYNTNGNL
-849 DKAEATG
+849 DKAETTG
-856 WRYIMAVNNSGEQ
+856 TDYIMAVNNSGEQ

-879 IKANYNYFSISKR
+879 IKANYTYKDISKR
-892 KENGSWFRGDYPVPS
+892 KVNGSWYTGNFPVPS

-929 GMKWSDANKVT
+929 GMKWSDNNKVT
-940 WKANPDP
+940 WKANPDAN
-947 RGTKLLFS
+947 GTKLLFS

-970 TGVNGSTMDTFFAS
+970 TGVNGSTMDTFLAS
-984 NALAVVPGEYGEIW
+984 GALAVVEGKYGEIW
-998 TTSTDGKQINPYFSA
+998 TTSTNEKQINPYFSA
-1013 EIDATGITLK
+1013 SIDATGITLK
-1023 QISQAAI
+1023 QISQTKI
-1030 PSGVTGGKIKF
+1030 PSGVKGGKIWF
-1041 TVKDCFGNVKPIS
+1041 TVKDCFGNVKDIK
-1054 LDFQIKSNGVDPA
+1054 LDFQIESNGVESA

>member
-35 LQNQINGLASAEQL
+35 LQNQIKDLASADQL

-57 GLITANSNNIKDV
+57 GLITTNSTNIKDV

-124 ALETGKVDKLT
+124 ALETGKVDQLT
-135 EAVNAAKTAAE
+135 EAVKKAQAAAE
-146 AAKTTADKAIEEAGN
+146 AAKTAADNAIKEAGKDGQ
-161 AGAAL
+161 AFK
-166 EKAQAAAT
+166 EAQAAAT
-174 AAQEAKDALTELQN
+174 AAQEAKDALAKLQN

-205 SIDVL
+205 SIDLL
-210 LKADKTGLE
+210 LKADNTGLDA
-219 GLDTRLKVIEDA
+219 LDTRLKVIEDA
-231 LKSGDDTT
+231 LKTGDDTT
-239 GLATRLENIE
+239 SLATRVENIE
-249 TALKNIIGQFSTMV
+249 SALKNIIGQFSTMV
-263 TDVQLFNFARPDYTG
+263 TDVQLFNIAQPNNTG

-304 QLKFEEGKY
+304 QLTFEKGKY
-313 YAGED
+313 YSGED

-363 GNTRAGGVN
+363 GYTRAGGVN

-391 AAETEVYGQPRSILY
+391 AAETEVYDEPRSILY

-421 DASTRRVTSE
+421 EASTRRVTSE
-431 YGVDLNTTPAQ
+431 YGIDLNTTPAE
-442 PAWNFTVNETPVSWI
+442 PAWDFTVNETPIRYI
-457 HNRYVKTE
+457 HNRYVRTE
-465 SVEYTDQNTGYHAK
+465 SVEWTDQTTGYYAK

-486 WLDNNKPATKV
+486 WLDNDKPATKV
-497 ILTGDDQNAEDRTGH
+497 ILTGDDQNAVDRKGH
-512 TYDQYGWGDWNDGVD
+512 TTGDWNDGVD
-527 NRQGYAILAVEK
+527 NRQPYSILAVEK
-539 GQPITID
+539 GKPITID
-546 FGNTERK
+546 FGNTK

-574 LNAWNSYTY
+574 LNAWNSYTF

-589 NQPAKLFEGI
+589 NQPAKLFEGS

-640 VGDVKTTKNLGN
+640 VGDVKTIKNLGN
-652 SDLTWNETNRKFE
+652 SDLTWNETSKKFE

-673 FSSYDFDGYYTWR
+673 FSSYDFDDSYRWQIVG
-686 IAGTDESGNT
+686 ADESGNI
-696 PSWGDFT
+696 PSCNDFT
-703 VKYYAADGSEVG
+703 VKYYAEDGSEVP

-731 KEFIDGATYNVT
+731 TEFIDGATYNVT
-743 TTLTKSIST
+743 TTLTKQISS
-752 ATAEV
+752 ATAKV

-764 TKKMPTDAPTFNY
+764 TKKMPTDAPTFGY

-790 AGGNYSVLT
+790 DGGNYNVLA
-799 SGNKGGTF
+799 SGNKGGKF
-807 DLRNILIINNNTQW
+807 DLRNILIINNNTTW
-821 NGVDL
+821 NGDDL
-826 FDESNAGVFTFNVA
+826 FDDANAGVFTFNVA
-840 GGTYTNGKL
+840 GGTYNNNGNL

-856 WRYIMAVNNSGEQ
+856 PGYIMAVKNSGEQ

-879 IKANYNYFSISKR
+879 IKANYIYKNISKR
-892 KENGSWFRGDYPVPS
+892 KVNGSWITGNFPVPS
-907 TSSEKIVYCSWMKTF
+907 TSSEKIVYCSWMNTF

-929 GMKWSDANKVT
+929 DMKWSDANKVT

-947 RGTKLLFS
+947 RGTKLLVS

-984 NALAVVPGEYGEIW
+984 NALAVVPGKYGEIW
-998 TTSTDGKQINPYFSA
+998 TTSTDGNQINPYFSA

-1023 QISQAAI
+1023 QISQTAI

-1054 LDFQIKSNGVDPA
+1054 LDFQILSNGVDPA

>member
-35 LQNQINGLASAEQL
+35 LQNQIKDLASADQL

-57 GLITANSNNIKDV
+57 GLITTNSNTIKDV
-70 QEAVKKAQA
+70 QEAVKKAQL
-79 AAETAQTTAA
+79 AAEAAQTAA
-89 QKATLEDLKKLLAEG
+89 DKKATLEDLKKLLAEG

-109 EYVNKADDIIKAALE
+109 EYVDKADGIIDAALK
-124 ALETGKVDKLT
+124 ALETGKVDQLA
-135 EAVNAAKTAAE
+135 EAVKKAQAAAE
-146 AAKTTADKAIEEAGN
+146 AAKTAADNAIKEAGKDGQ
-161 AGAAL
+161 AFK
-166 EKAQAAAT
+166 EAQAAAT
-174 AAQEAKDALTELQN
+174 AAQEAKDALAKLQN

-205 SIDVL
+205 SIDLL
-210 LKADKTGLE
+210 LKADNTGLDA
-219 GLDTRLKVIEDA
+219 LDTRLKVIEDA
-231 LKSGDDTT
+231 LKTGDDATS
-239 GLATRLENIE
+239 LATRVENIE
-249 TALKNIIGQFSTMV
+249 SALKNIIGQFSTMV
-263 TDVQLFNFARPDYTG
+263 TDVQLFNIAQPNYTG
-278 FNRTLNFVQAAE
+278 FNRTLDFVQAAE

-304 QLKFEEGKY
+304 QLTFEKGKY
-313 YAGED
+313 YSGED

-363 GNTRAGGVN
+363 GDTRAGGVN

-391 AAETEVYGQPRSILY
+391 AAETEVYDQPRSILY

-421 DASTRRVTSE
+421 EASTRRVTSE
-431 YGVDLNTTPAQ
+431 YGIDLKTTPAD
-442 PAWNFTVNETPVSWI
+442 PAWDFTVNERSVSWI
-457 HNRYVKTE
+457 HNRYVATE
-465 SVEYTDQNTGYHAK
+465 SVEQTDRTTGRYAK
-479 TYAQELT
+479 NYAQELT
-486 WLDNNKPATKV
+486 WLDNDKPATKV
-497 ILTGDDQNAEDRTGH
+497 ILTGDDQNAVDRKGH
-512 TYDQYGWGDWNDGVD
+512 TTGDWSDGVD
-527 NRQGYAILAVEK
+527 NRQAYTILAVEK
-539 GQPITID
+539 GKPITID
-546 FGNTERK
+546 FGNTM

-574 LNAWNSYTY
+574 LNAWNSYTF

-589 NQPAKLFEGI
+589 NQPAKLFEGS

-652 SDLTWNETNRKFE
+652 SDLTWNETSKKFE

-673 FSSYDFDGYYTWR
+673 FSSYDFDNFDGWR
-686 IAGTDESGNT
+686 IAGADESGNT
-696 PSWGDFT
+696 PRWNDFT
-703 VKYYAADGSEVG
+703 VKYYAEDGSEVP

-731 KEFIDGATYNVT
+731 MAFIDGATYNVT
-743 TTLTKSIST
+743 TTLTKQISS
-752 ATAEV
+752 ATAKV

-764 TKKMPTDAPTFNY
+764 TKKMPTDAPTFGY

-790 AGGNYSVLT
+790 TGDNYKVLP
-799 SGNKGGTF
+799 SGNKGGKF
-807 DLRNILIINNNTQW
+807 DLRNILIINNNTTW
-821 NGVDL
+821 NDVDL
-826 FDESNAGVFTFNVA
+826 FDETSAGLFTFNVA
-840 GGTYTNGKL
+840 GGTYKNGNL

-856 WRYIMAVNNSGEQ
+856 PSYIMYVNNSDEQ

-879 IKANYNYFSISKR
+879 IKADYNYFNISKR
-892 KENGSWFRGDYPVPS
+892 KENGSWITGNFPVPS
-907 TSSEKIVYCSWMKTF
+907 KSSEKIVYCSWMNTF

-929 GMKWSDANKVT
+929 DMKWSDNNKVT
-940 WKANPDP
+940 WKANPDAD
-947 RGTKLLFS
+947 GTKLHFN

-984 NALAVVPGEYGEIW
+984 DALAVVEGKHGQIW
-998 TTSTDGKQINPYFSA
+998 TTSTDEKQINPYFSA
-1013 EIDATGITLK
+1013 SIDATGITLK
-1023 QISQAAI
+1023 QISQTAI
-1030 PSGVTGGKIKF
+1030 PSGVKGGKIWF
-1041 TVKDCFGNVKPIS
+1041 DVKDCFGNVKHIK
-1054 LDFQIKSNGVDPA
+1054 LDFQILSNGVDPA

>member
-35 LQNQINGLASAEQL
+35 LQNQIKDLASADQL

-57 GLITANSNNIKDV
+57 GLITTNSTNIKDV

-79 AAETAQTTAA
+79 AAEAAQTAA
-89 QKATLEDLKKLLAEG
+89 NQKATLEDLKKLLAEG

-109 EYVNKADDIIKAALE
+109 EYVNKADGIIEAALK
-124 ALETGKVDKLT
+124 ALETGKVEELVKAVK
-135 EAVNAAKTAAE
+135 EAQDAAAAAKATAE
-146 AAKTTADKAIEEAGN
+146 KAIEEAGN

-174 AAQEAKDALTELQN
+174 AAQEAKDALAELQN

-210 LKADKTGLE
+210 LKADNTGLDA
-219 GLDTRLKVIEDA
+219 LNTRLKVIEDA

-249 TALKNIIGQFSTMV
+249 SALKNIIGQFSTMV
-263 TDVQLFNFARPDYTG
+263 TDVQLFNIAQPNYTG

-304 QLKFEEGKY
+304 QLKFEKGKY

-363 GNTRAGGVN
+363 GYTRAGGVN

-421 DASTRRVTSE
+421 EASTRRVTSE
-431 YGVDLNTTPAQ
+431 YGIDLNTTPAE
-442 PAWNFTVNETPVSWI
+442 PAWDFTVNETQISYI
-457 HNRYVKTE
+457 HNRYVATE
-465 SVEYTDQNTGYHAK
+465 SFEQTDRTTGYHAK

-486 WLDNNKPATKV
+486 WLDNDKPATKV
-497 ILTGDDQNAEDRTGH
+497 ILTGDDQNAKDRTGH
-512 TYDQYGWGDWNDGVD
+512 TIGNWNDGVD

-546 FGNTERK
+546 FDNTERK

-574 LNAWNSYTY
+574 LNAWNSYTF

-589 NQPAKLFEGI
+589 NQPAKLFEGS

-652 SDLTWNETNRKFE
+652 SDLTWNETNNKFE

-673 FSSYDFDGYYTWR
+673 FSSYDFDGFNGWQ
-686 IAGTDESGNT
+686 IAGADESGNT
-696 PSWGDFT
+696 PSWNDFT
-703 VKYYAADGSEVG
+703 VKYYAEDGSEVP

-721 KSVKFILNNP
+721 KSVKFILNDP
-731 KEFIDGATYNVT
+731 MQFIDGATYKVT

-752 ATAEV
+752 ANAKV
-757 CTINASF
+757 CTVNASF

-790 AGGNYSVLT
+790 AGGDYSVWA
-799 SGNKGGTF
+799 SNKGGTF
-807 DLRNILIINNNTQW
+807 DLRNILIINNNTTW

-826 FDESNAGVFTFNVA
+826 FDEANAGVFTFNVA
-840 GGTYTNGKL
+840 GGTYNNGNL

-869 NLVDNSTERT
+869 NLVDNTTERT
-879 IKANYNYFSISKR
+879 IKANYNYFNISKR
-892 KENGSWFRGDYPVPS
+892 KENGSWIIGNYPVPS

-929 GMKWSDANKVT
+929 GMKWSDNNKVT
-940 WKANPDP
+940 WKATSGAN
-947 RGTKLLFS
+947 TKLYFN

-970 TGVNGSTMDTFFAS
+970 TGVNGSTMDTFLAS
-984 NALAVVPGEYGEIW
+984 NALAVVEGKYGEIW

-1013 EIDATGITLK
+1013 SIDATGITLT
-1023 QISQAAI
+1023 QNSQSVI
-1030 PSGVTGGKIKF
+1030 PSGVKGGKIHF
-1041 TVKDCFGNVKPIS
+1041 TVKDCFGNVKPIE
-1054 LDFQIKSNGVDPA
+1054 LDFQIQSNGVDPA

>member
-1 MKRKYFSALLMG
+1 MG

-35 LQNQINGLASAEQL
+35 LQNQIKDLASADQL

-57 GLITANSNNIKDV
+57 GLITTNSNTIKDV
-70 QEAVKKAQA
+70 QEAVKKAQL
-79 AAETAQTTAA
+79 AAETAQATAA

-109 EYVNKADDIIKAALE
+109 EYVDKADGIIDAALK
-124 ALETGKVDKLT
+124 ALETGKVDQLT
-135 EAVNAAKTAAE
+135 EAVKKAQAAAE
-146 AAKTTADKAIEEAGN
+146 AAQTAADNAIKEAGKDGQ
-161 AGAAL
+161 AFK
-166 EKAQAAAT
+166 EAQAAAT
-174 AAQEAKDALTELQN
+174 AAKEAKDALAKLQN

-205 SIDVL
+205 SIDLL
-210 LKADKTGLE
+210 LKADNTGLDA
-219 GLDTRLKVIEDA
+219 LDTRLKVIENA
-231 LKSGDDTT
+231 LNTGDDTT
-239 GLATRLENIE
+239 GLATRVENIE
-249 TALKNIIGQFSTMV
+249 SALKNIIGQFSTMV
-263 TDVQLFNFARPDYTG
+263 TDVQLFNIAQPNNTG
-278 FNRTLNFVQAAE
+278 FNRTLDFVQAAE

-304 QLKFEEGKY
+304 QLTFEEGKY

-332 PGSISLLNSQGKE
+332 PSSISLLNSQGKE
-345 LDDIIDVKEVHRY
+345 LDDIIDVKEVYRY

-391 AAETEVYGQPRSILY
+391 AAETEVNGQPRSILY

-421 DASTRRVTSE
+421 EASTRRVTSE
-431 YGVDLNTTPAQ
+431 YGIDLKTTPAE
-442 PAWNFTVNETPVSWI
+442 PAWDFTVNEKPVSWI
-457 HNRYVKTE
+457 HNRYVATE
-465 SVEYTDQNTGYHAK
+465 SVEQTDQTTGRHAK

-497 ILTGDDQNAEDRTGH
+497 ILTGDDQNAVDRKGH
-512 TYDQYGWGDWNDGVD
+512 TTGDWNDGVD
-527 NRQGYAILAVEK
+527 NRQPYTILAVEK
-539 GQPITID
+539 GKPITID
-546 FGNTERK
+546 FGNTARK

-559 VTLDEKFAQESAPSE
+559 VTLDEKFAQESVPSE
-574 LNAWNSYTY
+574 LNAWNSYTF

-589 NQPAKLFEGI
+589 NQPAKLFEGN

-652 SDLTWNETNRKFE
+652 SDLTWNETSKKFE

-673 FSSYDFDGYYTWR
+673 FSSYDFDGSYNWE
-686 IAGTDESGNT
+686 IVGADESGNT
-696 PSWGDFT
+696 PRWNDFT
-703 VKYYAADGSEVG
+703 VKYYAEDGSEVP

-731 KEFIDGATYNVT
+731 MEFIDGATYNVT

-752 ATAEV
+752 ATAKV

-764 TKKMPTDAPTFNY
+764 TKKMPTDAPTFGY

-790 AGGNYSVLT
+790 TGGNYEVLA

-807 DLRNILIINNNTQW
+807 DLRNILIINNNTSW
-821 NGVDL
+821 NDVDL
-826 FDESNAGVFTFNVA
+826 FDENNAGVFTFNVA
-840 GGTYTNGKL
+840 GGTYKNGNL

-856 WRYIMAVNNSGEQ
+856 PKYIMAVSNSGEQ

-879 IKANYNYFSISKR
+879 IKADYMYLNISKR
-892 KENGSWFRGDYPVPS
+892 KENGSWIRGNYSVPS
-907 TSSEKIVYCSWMKTF
+907 TSSEKIVYCSWMNTF
-922 ELDVNKT
+922 ELDVNNT
-929 GMKWSDANKVT
+929 DMKWSDNNKVT
-940 WKANPDP
+940 WKAKPDAN
-947 RGTKLLFS
+947 GTKLLFS

-984 NALAVVPGEYGEIW
+984 DALAVVEGKHGQIW
-998 TTSTDGKQINPYFSA
+998 TTSTDEKQINPYFSA
-1013 EIDATGITLK
+1013 SIDATGITLK
-1023 QISQAAI
+1023 QISQNAI
-1030 PSGVTGGKIKF
+1030 PSGVKGGKIWF
-1041 TVKDCFGNVKPIS
+1041 DVKDCFGNVKHIK
-1054 LDFQIKSNGVDPA
+1054 LDFQILSNGVDPA

>member
-35 LQNQINGLASAEQL
+35 LQNQIKDLASADQL

-57 GLITANSNNIKDV
+57 GLITTNSNTIKDV

-79 AAETAQTTAA
+79 AAETAQATAA

-109 EYVNKADDIIKAALE
+109 EYVNKADGIIDAALK
-124 ALETGKVDKLT
+124 ALETGKVDQLV
-135 EAVNAAKTAAE
+135 EAVKKAQDAADAAKA
-146 AAKTTADKAIEEAGN
+146 TADKAIEEAGN
-161 AGAAL
+161 AGDEAL

-174 AAQEAKDALTELQN
+174 AAQEAKDALAKLQN

-194 SETTTVKDAIT
+194 TETTTVKDAIT
-205 SIDVL
+205 SIDLL
-210 LKADKTGLE
+210 LKADNTGLDA
-219 GLDTRLKVIEDA
+219 LDTRLKVIEDA
-231 LKSGDDTT
+231 LKTGDDTT
-239 GLATRLENIE
+239 GLATRVENIE
-249 TALKNIIGQFSTMV
+249 SALKNIIGQFSTMV
-263 TDVQLFNFARPDYTG
+263 TDVQLFNIAQPNYTG
-278 FNRTLNFVQAAE
+278 FDRNLNFVQAAE
-290 QANVFPAEANVADK
+290 KANVFPAEANVADK

-332 PGSISLLNSQGKE
+332 PSSISLLNSQGKE
-345 LDDIIDVKEVHRY
+345 LDDIIDVKEVYRY

-421 DASTRRVTSE
+421 EASTRRVTSE
-431 YGVDLNTTPAQ
+431 YGIDLNTTPAE
-442 PAWNFTVNETPVSWI
+442 PAWDFTVNETPISYI
-457 HNRYVKTE
+457 HNRYVRTE
-465 SVEYTDQNTGYHAK
+465 SVEWTDQTTGYYAK

-497 ILTGDDQNAEDRTGH
+497 ILTGDDKNAEDRTGH
-512 TYDQYGWGDWNDGVD
+512 TTGDWNDGVD
-527 NRQGYAILAVEK
+527 NRQGYSILAVEMGK
-539 GQPITID
+539 PITID
-546 FGNTERK
+546 FGNTGKK

-574 LNAWNSYTY
+574 LNAWNSYTF

-589 NQPAKLFEGI
+589 NQPAKLFEGS

-640 VGDVKTTKNLGN
+640 VGDVKTIKNLGN
-652 SDLTWNETNRKFE
+652 SDLTWNETSKKFE

-673 FSSYDFDGYYTWR
+673 FSSYDFDGSYNWE
-686 IAGTDESGNT
+686 IVGADESGNT
-696 PSWGDFT
+696 PSRYDFT
-703 VKYYAADGSEVG
+703 VKYYAEDGSEVP

-731 KEFIDGATYNVT
+731 TEFIDGATYNVT
-743 TTLTKSIST
+743 TTLTKSISS
-752 ATAEV
+752 ATAKV

-764 TKKMPTDAPTFNY
+764 TKKMPTDAPTFGY

-790 AGGNYSVLT
+790 AGDNYKVLA
-799 SGNKGGTF
+799 SGNKGGRF
-807 DLRNILIINNNTQW
+807 DLRNILIINNNTSW

-826 FDESNAGVFTFNVA
+826 FDEANAGVFTFNVA
-840 GGTYTNGKL
+840 GGTYNNGNL

-879 IKANYNYFSISKR
+879 IKADYNYFNISKR
-892 KENGSWFRGDYPVPS
+892 KENGSWITGNFPVPS
-907 TSSEKIVYCSWMKTF
+907 KSSEKIVYCSWMKTF

-929 GMKWSDANKVT
+929 DMKWSDNNKVT
-940 WKANPDP
+940 WKANPDAN
-947 RGTKLLFS
+947 GTKLHFN

-984 NALAVVPGEYGEIW
+984 DALAVVEGKHGQIW
-998 TTSTDGKQINPYFSA
+998 TTSTDEKQINPYFSA
-1013 EIDATGITLK
+1013 SIDATGITLK
-1023 QISQAAI
+1023 QISQNAI
-1030 PSGVTGGKIKF
+1030 PSGVKGGKIWF
-1041 TVKDCFGNVKPIS
+1041 DVKDCFGNVKHIK
-1054 LDFQIKSNGVDPA
+1054 LDFQILSNGVDPA

>member
-35 LQNQINGLASAEQL
+35 LQNQIKDLASADQL

-57 GLITANSNNIKDV
+57 GLITTNSNTIKDV
-70 QEAVKKAQA
+70 QEAVKKAQL
-79 AAETAQTTAA
+79 AAETAQATAA

-109 EYVNKADDIIKAALE
+109 EYVNKADGIIDAALK
-124 ALETGKVDKLT
+124 ALETGKVAQLE
-135 EAVNAAKTAAE
+135 EAVKEAKNAAD

-161 AGAAL
+161 AGGEAL

-174 AAQEAKDALTELQN
+174 AAQEAKEALAKLQN

-194 SETTTVKDAIT
+194 TETTTVKDAIT
-205 SIDVL
+205 SIDLL
-210 LKADKTGLE
+210 LKADNTGLDA
-219 GLDTRLKVIEDA
+219 LDTRLKVIEDA
-231 LKSGDDTT
+231 LKTGDDAT
-239 GLATRLENIE
+239 GLATRVENIE
-249 TALKNIIGQFSTMV
+249 SALKNIIGQFSTMV
-263 TDVQLFNFARPDYTG
+263 TDVQLFSIAQPNYTG

-465 SVEYTDQNTGYHAK
+465 SVEYTDQSTGRYAN

-486 WLDNNKPATKV
+486 WLDNDKPATKV
-497 ILTGDDQNAEDRTGH
+497 ILTGDDKNAEDRTGH

-527 NRQGYAILAVEK
+527 NRQPYPILAVEK
-539 GQPITID
+539 GKPITID
-546 FGNTERK
+546 FGNTM

-574 LNAWNSYTY
+574 LNAWNSYTF

-589 NQPAKLFEGI
+589 NQPAKLFEGN

-652 SDLTWNETNRKFE
+652 SDLTWNETNNKFE

-686 IAGTDESGNT
+686 IAGADESGNT
-696 PSWGDFT
+696 PNWNDFT
-703 VKYYAADGSEVG
+703 VKYYAEDGSEVP

-721 KSVKFILNNP
+721 KSVKFILNDP
-731 KEFIDGATYNVT
+731 MQFIDGATYNVT

-790 AGGNYSVLT
+790 AGGDYSVWA
-799 SGNKGGTF
+799 SNKGGTF

-840 GGTYTNGKL
+840 GGTYNTNGKL

-879 IKANYNYFSISKR
+879 IKANYNYFNISKR
-892 KENGSWFRGDYPVPS
+892 KENGSWITGNYPVPS

-929 GMKWSDANKVT
+929 GMKWSDNNKVT
-940 WKANPDP
+940 WKANPNP
-947 RGTKLLFS
+947 NGTKLLFS

-984 NALAVVPGEYGEIW
+984 NALAVVEGKYGEIW
-998 TTSTDGKQINPYFSA
+998 TTSTDGNQINPYFSA

>member
-35 LQNQINGLASAEQL
+35 LQNQIKDLASADQL

-57 GLITANSNNIKDV
+57 GLITTNSNTIKDV

-79 AAETAQTTAA
+79 AAETAQATAA

-109 EYVNKADDIIKAALE
+109 EYVNKADGIIDAALK
-124 ALETGKVDKLT
+124 ALETGKVDQLV
-135 EAVNAAKTAAE
+135 EAVKEAKNAAAD
-146 AAKTTADKAIEEAGN
+146 AKATADKAIEEAGN
-161 AGAAL
+161 AGDEAL

-174 AAQEAKDALTELQN
+174 AAQEAKDALAKLQN

-194 SETTTVKDAIT
+194 TETTTVKDAIT
-205 SIDVL
+205 SIDLL
-210 LKADKTGLE
+210 LKADNTGLDA
-219 GLDTRLKVIEDA
+219 LDTRLKVIEDA
-231 LKSGDDTT
+231 LKTGDDTT
-239 GLATRLENIE
+239 GLATRVENIE
-249 TALKNIIGQFSTMV
+249 SALKNIIGQFSTMV
-263 TDVQLFNFARPDYTG
+263 TDVQLFNIAQPNYTG
-278 FNRTLNFVQAAE
+278 FDHNLNFVQAAE
-290 QANVFPAEANVADK
+290 KVNVFPAEANVADK

-345 LDDIIDVKEVHRY
+345 LDDIIDVKEVYRY

-363 GNTRAGGVN
+363 GYTRAGGVN

-391 AAETEVYGQPRSILY
+391 AAETEVNGRPRSILY

-421 DASTRRVTSE
+421 EASTRRVTSE
-431 YGVDLNTTPAQ
+431 YGIDLNTTPAE
-442 PAWNFTVNETPVSWI
+442 PAWDFTVNETPISYI
-457 HNRYVKTE
+457 HNRYVRTE
-465 SVEYTDQNTGYHAK
+465 SVEWTDDTHEK

-497 ILTGDDQNAEDRTGH
+497 ILTGDDKNAEDRTGH
-512 TYDQYGWGDWNDGVD
+512 TTGDWSDGVD
-527 NRQGYAILAVEK
+527 NRQPYSILAVEK
-539 GQPITID
+539 GKPITID
-546 FGNTERK
+546 FGNTARK

-574 LNAWNSYTY
+574 LNAWNSYTF

-589 NQPAKLFEGI
+589 NQPAKLFEGN

-614 VIGFRVHAVNYDG
+614 IIGFRVHAVNYDG

-652 SDLTWNETNRKFE
+652 SDLTWNETSKKFE

-673 FSSYDFDGYYTWR
+673 FSSYDFDGSYNWE
-686 IAGTDESGNT
+686 IVGADESGNT
-696 PSWGDFT
+696 PSRYDFT
-703 VKYYAADGSEVG
+703 VKYYAEDGSEVP

-731 KEFIDGATYNVT
+731 TEFIDGATYNVT
-743 TTLTKSIST
+743 TTLTKSISS
-752 ATAEV
+752 ATAKV

-764 TKKMPTDAPTFNY
+764 TKKMPTDAPTFGY

-790 AGGNYSVLT
+790 TGGNYKVLA

-807 DLRNILIINNNTQW
+807 DLRNILIINNNTSW

-826 FDESNAGVFTFNVA
+826 FDEANAGVFTFNVA
-840 GGTYTNGKL
+840 GGTYNNGNL

-879 IKANYNYFSISKR
+879 IKADYNYFNISKR
-892 KENGSWFRGDYPVPS
+892 KENGSWITGNFPVPS
-907 TSSEKIVYCSWMKTF
+907 KSSEKIVYCSWMNTF

-929 GMKWSDANKVT
+929 DMKWSDNNKVT
-940 WKANPDP
+940 WKANPDAN
-947 RGTKLLFS
+947 GTKLHFN

-984 NALAVVPGEYGEIW
+984 DALAVVEGKHGQIW
-998 TTSTDGKQINPYFSA
+998 TTSTDEKQINPYFSA
-1013 EIDATGITLK
+1013 SIDATGITLK
-1023 QISQAAI
+1023 QISQNAI
-1030 PSGVTGGKIKF
+1030 PSGVKGGKIWF
-1041 TVKDCFGNVKPIS
+1041 DVKDCFGNVKHIK
-1054 LDFQIKSNGVDPA
+1054 LDFQILSNGVDPA

>member
-1 MKRKYFSALLMG
+1 M
-13 ALTIASV
+13 
-20 STFTS
+20 
-25 CKDYDDDIDN
+25 
-35 LQNQINGLASAEQL
+35 QNQIKDLASADQL

-57 GLITANSNNIKDV
+57 GVIATNSTNIKNV
-70 QEAVKKAQA
+70 QEDVKKAQA
-79 AAETAQTTAA
+79 AAEAAQTAA
-89 QKATLEDLKKLLAEG
+89 KQKATLEDLKKLLAEG

-109 EYVNKADDIIKAALE
+109 EYVDKADGIIDAALK
-124 ALETGKVDKLT
+124 ALETGKVDQLT
-135 EAVNAAKTAAE
+135 EAVKKAQAAAE
-146 AAKTTADKAIEEAGN
+146 AAQTAADNAIKEAGKDGQ
-161 AGAAL
+161 AFK
-166 EKAQAAAT
+166 EAQAAAT
-174 AAQEAKDALTELQN
+174 AAKEAKDALAKLQN

-205 SIDVL
+205 SIDIL
-210 LKADKTGLE
+210 LKADNTGLDA
-219 GLDTRLKVIEDA
+219 LDTRLKVIEDA
-231 LKSGDDTT
+231 LKSGDDATS
-239 GLATRLENIE
+239 LATRVENIE
-249 TALKNIIGQFSTMV
+249 SALKNIIGQFSTMV
-263 TDVQLFNFARPDYTG
+263 TDVQLFNIAQPNHTG
-278 FNRTLNFVQAAE
+278 FNSTLNFVQAAE

-304 QLKFEEGKY
+304 QLTFEKGKY
-313 YAGED
+313 YSGED

-391 AAETEVYGQPRSILY
+391 AAETEVYDQPRSILY

-421 DASTRRVTSE
+421 EASTRRVTSE
-431 YGVDLNTTPAQ
+431 YGIDLKTTPAE
-442 PAWNFTVNETPVSWI
+442 PAWDFKVNERSVSWI
-457 HNRYVKTE
+457 HNRYVQTE
-465 SVEYTDQNTGYHAK
+465 SFEQTDQITGWSAK
-479 TYAQELT
+479 NYAQELT
-486 WLDNNKPATKV
+486 WLDNNKPATKA
-497 ILTGDDQNAEDRTGH
+497 ILEGDDQNAVDRLGH
-512 TYDQYGWGDWNDGVD
+512 TTGNWNDGVD

-539 GQPITID
+539 GKPITID
-546 FGNTERK
+546 FGNTM

-574 LNAWNSYTY
+574 LNAWNSYTF

-589 NQPAKLFEGI
+589 NQPAKLFEGN

-652 SDLTWNETNRKFE
+652 SDLTWNETSKKFE

-673 FSSYDFDGYYTWR
+673 FSSYDFDGSYNWE
-686 IAGTDESGNT
+686 IVGADESGNT
-696 PSWGDFT
+696 PRWNDFT
-703 VKYYAADGSEVG
+703 VKYYAEDGSEVP

-731 KEFIDGATYNVT
+731 MEFIDGATYNVT
-743 TTLTKSIST
+743 TTLTKQISS
-752 ATAEV
+752 ATAKV

-764 TKKMPTDAPTFNY
+764 TKKMPTDAPTFTY

-790 AGGNYSVLT
+790 TGGNYKVLA

-826 FDESNAGVFTFNVA
+826 FDENNAGVFTFNVA
-840 GGTYTNGKL
+840 GGTYKNGNL

-856 WRYIMAVNNSGEQ
+856 SNYIMAVSNSGEQ

-879 IKANYNYFSISKR
+879 IKADYMYFNISKR
-892 KENGSWFRGDYPVPS
+892 KKNGSWIIGNYSVPS
-907 TSSEKIVYCSWMKTF
+907 TSSEKIVYCSWMNTF

-929 GMKWSDANKVT
+929 DMKWSDNNKVT
-940 WKANPDP
+940 WKANPDS

-984 NALAVVPGEYGEIW
+984 DALAVVEGKHGQIW
-998 TTSTDGKQINPYFSA
+998 TTSTDEKQINPYFSA
-1013 EIDATGITLK
+1013 SIDATGITLK
-1023 QISQAAI
+1023 QISQNAI
-1030 PSGVTGGKIKF
+1030 PSGVKGGKIWF
-1041 TVKDCFGNVKPIS
+1041 DVKDCFGNVKHIK
-1054 LDFQIKSNGVDPA
+1054 LDFQILSNGVDPA

>member
-35 LQNQINGLASAEQL
+35 LQNQIKDLASADQL

-57 GLITANSNNIKDV
+57 GLITTNSTNIKDV
-70 QEAVKKAQA
+70 QEAVKKAQD

-124 ALETGKVDKLT
+124 ALETGKVAQLE
-135 EAVNAAKTAAE
+135 EAVTEAKTAAD
-146 AAKTTADKAIEEAGN
+146 AAKATADKAIEEAGN
-161 AGAAL
+161 AGDEAL

-174 AAQEAKDALTELQN
+174 AAQEAKDALAKLQN

-205 SIDVL
+205 SIDLL
-210 LKADKTGLE
+210 LKADNTGLDA
-219 GLDTRLKVIEDA
+219 LDTRLKVIEDA
-231 LKSGDDTT
+231 LKTGDDATS
-239 GLATRLENIE
+239 LATRVENIE
-249 TALKNIIGQFSTMV
+249 SALKNIIGQFSTMV
-263 TDVQLFNFARPDYTG
+263 TDVQLFNIAQPNYTG

-304 QLKFEEGKY
+304 QLTFEKGKY
-313 YAGED
+313 YSGED

-391 AAETEVYGQPRSILY
+391 AAETEVYGHPRSILY

-421 DASTRRVTSE
+421 EASTRRVTSE
-431 YGVDLNTTPAQ
+431 YGIDLNTTPAE
-442 PAWNFTVNETPVSWI
+442 PAWDFTVNERPVSRI
-457 HNRYVKTE
+457 HNRYVATE
-465 SVEYTDQNTGYHAK
+465 SIEQTDQATGYWAK

-512 TYDQYGWGDWNDGVD
+512 NTGDWNDGVD
-527 NRQGYAILAVEK
+527 NRQPYNILAVEK
-539 GQPITID
+539 GKPITID
-546 FGNTERK
+546 FGNTM

-574 LNAWNSYTY
+574 LNAWNSYTF

-589 NQPAKLFEGI
+589 NQPAKLFEGS

-652 SDLTWNETNRKFE
+652 SDLTWNETSKKFE

-673 FSSYDFDGYYTWR
+673 FSSYDFDGYYSWQ
-686 IAGTDESGNT
+686 IAGADESGNT
-696 PSWGDFT
+696 PNWNDFT
-703 VKYYAADGSEVG
+703 VKYYAEDGSEV
-715 SLNNTV
+715 STLNNTV

-731 KEFIDGATYNVT
+731 MEFIDGATYNVT
-743 TTLTKSIST
+743 TTLTKKIST
-752 ATAEV
+752 ATAKV

-764 TKKMPTDAPTFNY
+764 TKKMPTDAPTFGY

-790 AGGNYSVLT
+790 TGGNYKVLA

-807 DLRNILIINNNTQW
+807 DLRNILIINNNTTW

-826 FDESNAGVFTFNVA
+826 FNDASTGLFTFNVA
-840 GGTYTNGKL
+840 GGTYKNGNL

-856 WRYIMAVNNSGEQ
+856 PKYIMAVNNSGEQ

-879 IKANYNYFSISKR
+879 IKANYIYKNISKR
-892 KENGSWFRGDYPVPS
+892 KVNGNWISGNFPVPS
-907 TSSEKIVYCSWMKTF
+907 TSSEKIVYCSWMNTF

-929 GMKWSDANKVT
+929 DMKWSDNNKVT
-940 WKANPDP
+940 WKATPDAN
-947 RGTKLLFS
+947 GTKLHFN

-984 NALAVVPGEYGEIW
+984 EALAVVEGKYGEIW
-998 TTSTDGKQINPYFSA
+998 TTSTNEKQINPYFSA
-1013 EIDATGITLK
+1013 SIDATGITLK
-1023 QISQAAI
+1023 QISQNAI
-1030 PSGVTGGKIKF
+1030 PSGVTGGKIWF
-1041 TVKDCFGNVKPIS
+1041 DVKDCFGNVKHIK
-1054 LDFQIKSNGVDPA
+1054 LDFQILSNGVDPA

>member
-1 MKRKYFSALLMG
+1 MR
-13 ALTIASV
+13 
-20 STFTS
+20 
-25 CKDYDDDIDN
+25 
-35 LQNQINGLASAEQL
+35 IN
-49 QQKVTELQ
+49 T
-57 GLITANSNNIKDV
+57 NSNTIKDV
-70 QEAVKKAQA
+70 QKAVEKAQL
-79 AAETAQTTAA
+79 AAETAQATAA

-109 EYVNKADDIIKAALE
+109 EYVNKADGIIDAALK
-124 ALETGKVDKLT
+124 ALETKKVDPLV
-135 EAVNAAKTAAE
+135 EAVKKAQNAAE
-146 AAKTTADKAIEEAGN
+146 AAQTAADNAIKEAGKDGQ
-161 AGAAL
+161 AFK
-166 EKAQAAAT
+166 EAQAAAT
-174 AAQEAKDALTELQN
+174 AAQEAKDALAKLQN

-205 SIDVL
+205 SIDLL
-210 LKADKTGLE
+210 LKADNTGLDA
-219 GLDTRLKVIEDA
+219 LDTRLKVIEDA
-231 LKSGDDTT
+231 LKTGDDATS
-239 GLATRLENIE
+239 LATRVENIE
-249 TALKNIIGQFSTMV
+249 SALKNIIGQFSTMV
-263 TDVQLFNFARPDYTG
+263 TDVQLFNIAQPNYTG
-278 FNRTLNFVQAAE
+278 FDRNLNFVQAAE
-290 QANVFPAEANVADK
+290 KVNVFPAEANVADK

-345 LDDIIDVKEVHRY
+345 LDDIIDVKEVYRY

-421 DASTRRVTSE
+421 EASTRRVTSE
-431 YGVDLNTTPAQ
+431 YGIDLNTTPAE
-442 PAWNFTVNETPVSWI
+442 PAWDFTVNETPISWI

-465 SVEYTDQNTGYHAK
+465 SFEWTDDTHEK

-497 ILTGDDQNAEDRTGH
+497 ILTGDDQNAVDRKGH
-512 TYDQYGWGDWNDGVD
+512 TTGSWNDGVD
-527 NRQGYAILAVEK
+527 NRQRYSILAVEK
-539 GQPITID
+539 GKPITID
-546 FGNTERK
+546 FGNTARK

-574 LNAWNSYTY
+574 LNAWNSYTF

-589 NQPAKLFEGI
+589 NQPAKLFEGN

-652 SDLTWNETNRKFE
+652 SDLTWNETSKKFE

-673 FSSYDFDGYYTWR
+673 FSSYDFDGSYNWE
-686 IAGTDESGNT
+686 IVGADESGNT
-696 PSWGDFT
+696 PSRYDFT
-703 VKYYAADGSEVG
+703 VKYYAEDGSEVP

-731 KEFIDGATYNVT
+731 MKFIDGATYNVT
-743 TTLTKSIST
+743 TTLTKQISS
-752 ATAEV
+752 ANAKV

-764 TKKMPTDAPTFNY
+764 TKKMPTDAPTFTY

-790 AGGNYSVLT
+790 DGDNYSVLA
-799 SGNKGGTF
+799 SGNKGGRF
-807 DLRNILIINNNTQW
+807 DLRNILIINNNTTW

-826 FDESNAGVFTFNVA
+826 FEDASAGLFTFNVA
-840 GGTYTNGKL
+840 GGTYTNGNL

-856 WRYIMAVNNSGEQ
+856 PRYIMAVSNSGEQ

-879 IKANYNYFSISKR
+879 IKADYIYKNISKR
-892 KENGSWFRGDYPVPS
+892 KVNGSWISGNFPVPS
-907 TSSEKIVYCSWMKTF
+907 TSSQKIVYCSWMNTF

-929 GMKWSDANKVT
+929 DMKWSDNNKVT

-947 RGTKLLFS
+947 DGTKLLFN

-984 NALAVVPGEYGEIW
+984 DALAVVEGKHGQIW
-998 TTSTDGKQINPYFSA
+998 TTSTDEKQINPYFSA
-1013 EIDATGITLK
+1013 SIDATGITLK
-1023 QISQAAI
+1023 QISQNAI
-1030 PSGVTGGKIKF
+1030 PSGVKGGKIWF
-1041 TVKDCFGNVKPIS
+1041 DVKDCFGNVKHIK
-1054 LDFQIKSNGVDPA
+1054 LDFQILSNGVDPA

>member
-35 LQNQINGLASAEQL
+35 LQNQIKDLASADQL

-57 GLITANSNNIKDV
+57 GLITTNSTNIKDV
-70 QEAVKKAQA
+70 QEDVKKALT

-109 EYVNKADDIIKAALE
+109 EYVNKADGIIEAALK
-124 ALETGKVDKLT
+124 ALETGKVDQLV
-135 EAVNAAKTAAE
+135 EAVKEAQDAAA
-146 AAKTTADKAIEEAGN
+146 AAKTTAEKAIEEAGN

-174 AAQEAKDALTELQN
+174 AAQEAKDALARLQN

-194 SETTTVKDAIT
+194 TETTTVKDAIT
-205 SIDVL
+205 SIDL
-210 LKADKTGLE
+210 LLRADNTGLDA
-219 GLDTRLKVIEDA
+219 LDTRLKVIEDA
-231 LKSGDDTT
+231 LKTGDDTT

-249 TALKNIIGQFSTMV
+249 SALKNIIGQFSTMV
-263 TDVQLFNFARPDYTG
+263 TDVQLFNIAQPNYTG

-290 QANVFPAEANVADK
+290 KANVFPAEANVADK

-345 LDDIIDVKEVHRY
+345 LDDIIDVKEVYRY

-421 DASTRRVTSE
+421 EASTRRVTSE
-431 YGVDLNTTPAQ
+431 YGIDLNTTPAE
-442 PAWNFTVNETPVSWI
+442 PAWDFTVNEKPVSWI
-457 HNRYVKTE
+457 HNRYVQTE
-465 SVEYTDQNTGYHAK
+465 SIERTDLTTGYHAK

-486 WLDNNKPATKV
+486 WLDNNKPSTKV
-497 ILTGDDQNAEDRTGH
+497 ILTDDDQNAVDRKDHTTG
-512 TYDQYGWGDWNDGVD
+512 TSTSWEDGVD
-527 NRQGYAILAVEK
+527 NRQAYSILAVEK
-539 GQPITID
+539 GKPITID

-559 VTLDEKFAQESAPSE
+559 VTLDERFAQESAPSE
-574 LNAWNSYTY
+574 LNAWNSYTF

-589 NQPAKLFEGI
+589 NQPAKLFEGS

-652 SDLTWNETNRKFE
+652 SDLTWNETSNKFE

-686 IAGTDESGNT
+686 IAGADESGNT
-696 PSWGDFT
+696 PNRNDFT
-703 VKYYAADGSEVG
+703 VKYYAEDGSEVP

-731 KEFIDGATYNVT
+731 MEFIDGATYNVT

-752 ATAEV
+752 ATAKV

-764 TKKMPTDAPTFNY
+764 TKKMPTDAPKFNY
-777 RDGFTKNPEYIIP
+777 REGFTENPEYIIP
-790 AGGNYSVLT
+790 TGGNYSVLA

-807 DLRNILIINNNTQW
+807 DLRNILIINNNTTW

-826 FDESNAGVFTFNVA
+826 FDEANAGVFTFNVA
-840 GGTYTNGKL
+840 GGTYNNGNL
-849 DKAEATG
+849 DKAKASG
-856 WRYIMAVNNSGEQ
+856 PRYIMAVNNSGEQ

-879 IKANYNYFSISKR
+879 IKADYNYFNISKR
-892 KENGSWFRGDYPVPS
+892 KENGSWITGNFPVPS

-929 GMKWSDANKVT
+929 GMKWSDNNQVT
-940 WKANPDP
+940 WKATPDAN
-947 RGTKLLFS
+947 GTKLHFD

-984 NALAVVPGEYGEIW
+984 NALAVVEGKYGEIW

-1013 EIDATGITLK
+1013 SIDATGITLK

-1054 LDFQIKSNGVDPA
+1054 LDFQILSNGVDPA

>member
-35 LQNQINGLASAEQL
+35 LQNQIKDLASADQL

-57 GLITANSNNIKDV
+57 GLITTNSNTIKDV
-70 QEAVKKAQA
+70 QEAVKKAQFA
-79 AAETAQTTAA
+79 ADAAQTAA
-89 QKATLEDLKKLLAEG
+89 NQKATLEDLKKLLAEG

-109 EYVNKADDIIKAALE
+109 EYVNKADGIIDAALK
-124 ALETGKVDKLT
+124 ALETGKVDQLT
-135 EAVNAAKTAAE
+135 EAVKKAQAAAE
-146 AAKTTADKAIEEAGN
+146 AAQTAANNAIKEAGKDGQ
-161 AGAAL
+161 AFK
-166 EKAQAAAT
+166 EAQAAAT
-174 AAQEAKDALTELQN
+174 AAQEAKDALAKLQN

-210 LKADKTGLE
+210 LKADNTGLDA
-219 GLDTRLKVIEDA
+219 LNTRLKVIEDA
-231 LKSGDDTT
+231 LKSGDDATS
-239 GLATRLENIE
+239 LATRVENIE
-249 TALKNIIGQFSTMV
+249 SALKNIIGQFSTMV
-263 TDVQLFNFARPDYTG
+263 TDVQLFNIAQPNYTG
-278 FNRTLNFVQAAE
+278 FNSTLNFVQAAE
-290 QANVFPAEANVADK
+290 KANVFPAEANVADK
-304 QLKFEEGKY
+304 QLTFEKGKY
-313 YAGED
+313 YSGED

-391 AAETEVYGQPRSILY
+391 AAETEVYDQPRSILY

-421 DASTRRVTSE
+421 EASTRRVTSE
-431 YGVDLNTTPAQ
+431 YGIDLKTTPAE
-442 PAWNFTVNETPVSWI
+442 PAWDFTVNEKPVSWI
-457 HNRYVKTE
+457 HNRYVATE
-465 SVEYTDQNTGYHAK
+465 SVEQTDQATGYWAK
-479 TYAQELT
+479 TYAKELT

-497 ILTGDDQNAEDRTGH
+497 ILTGDDQNAVDRKGH
-512 TYDQYGWGDWNDGVD
+512 TTGDWNNGVD
-527 NRQGYAILAVEK
+527 NRQGYSILAVEK
-539 GQPITID
+539 GKPITID
-546 FGNTERK
+546 FGNTM

-574 LNAWNSYTY
+574 LNAWNSYTF

-589 NQPAKLFEGI
+589 NQPAKLFEGN

-652 SDLTWNETNRKFE
+652 SDLTWNETSKKFE

-673 FSSYDFDGYYTWR
+673 FSSYDFDDSYNWEIVG
-686 IAGTDESGNT
+686 ADESGNT
-696 PSWGDFT
+696 PRWNDFT
-703 VKYYAADGSEVG
+703 VKYYAEDGSEVP

-721 KSVKFILNNP
+721 KSVKFILNKP
-731 KEFIDGATYNVT
+731 MEFIDGATYNVT
-743 TTLTKSIST
+743 TTLTKQISS
-752 ATAEV
+752 ATAKV

-764 TKKMPTDAPTFNY
+764 TKKMPTDAPTFGY

-790 AGGNYSVLT
+790 TGGNYKVLA

-807 DLRNILIINNNTQW
+807 DLRNILIINNNTTW

-826 FDESNAGVFTFNVA
+826 FDDANADVFTFNVA
-840 GGTYTNGKL
+840 GGTYNTNGNL

-856 WRYIMAVNNSGEQ
+856 PRYIMAVNNSGEQ

-879 IKANYNYFSISKR
+879 IKANYIYKNISKR
-892 KENGSWFRGDYPVPS
+892 KVNGNWISGNFPVSS
-907 TSSEKIVYCSWMKTF
+907 TSSEKIVYCSWMNTF

-929 GMKWSDANKVT
+929 DMKWSDNNKVT
-940 WKANPDP
+940 WKATPDAN
-947 RGTKLLFS
+947 GTKLHFN

-984 NALAVVPGEYGEIW
+984 DALAVVEGKYGKIW
-998 TTSTDGKQINPYFSA
+998 TTSTDEKQINPYFSA
-1013 EIDATGITLK
+1013 SIDATGITLK
-1023 QISQAAI
+1023 QISQTAI
-1030 PSGVTGGKIKF
+1030 PSGVKGGKIWF
-1041 TVKDCFGNVKPIS
+1041 TVKDCFGNVKDIK
-1054 LDFQIKSNGVDPA
+1054 LDFQIESNGVDSA

>member
-35 LQNQINGLASAEQL
+35 LQNQIKDLASADQL

-57 GLITANSNNIKDV
+57 GLINTNSNTIKDV
-70 QEAVKKAQA
+70 QEAVKKAQL
-79 AAETAQTTAA
+79 AAETAQATAA
-89 QKATLEDLKKLLAEG
+89 QKATLDDLKKLLAEG
-104 DYASK
+104 NYASK
-109 EYVNKADDIIKAALE
+109 EYVDKADGIIDAALK
-124 ALETGKVDKLT
+124 ALETSKVDQLV
-135 EAVNAAKTAAE
+135 EAVKEAQNAAAD
-146 AAKTTADKAIEEAGN
+146 AKATADKAIEEAGN
-161 AGAAL
+161 AGDEAL

-174 AAQEAKDALTELQN
+174 AAQEAKDALAKLQN

-205 SIDVL
+205 SIDLL
-210 LKADKTGLE
+210 LKADNTGLDA
-219 GLDTRLKVIEDA
+219 LDTRLKVIEDA
-231 LKSGDDTT
+231 LKTGDDATS
-239 GLATRLENIE
+239 LATRVENIE
-249 TALKNIIGQFSTMV
+249 SALKNIIGQFSTMV
-263 TDVQLFNFARPDYTG
+263 TDVQLFNIAQPNYTG
-278 FNRTLNFVQAAE
+278 FNRTLDFVQAAE

-304 QLKFEEGKY
+304 QLTFEKGKY
-313 YAGED
+313 YSGED

-391 AAETEVYGQPRSILY
+391 AAETEVNGDPRSILY

-421 DASTRRVTSE
+421 EASTRRVTSE
-431 YGVDLNTTPAQ
+431 YGIDLNTTPAE
-442 PAWNFTVNETPVSWI
+442 PAWDFTVNERRVSWI
-457 HNRYVKTE
+457 HNRYVQTE
-465 SVEYTDQNTGYHAK
+465 SFERTDLTTGYHAK

-512 TYDQYGWGDWNDGVD
+512 TTGDRNDGVD
-527 NRQGYAILAVEK
+527 NRQGYSILAVEK
-539 GQPITID
+539 GKPITID
-546 FGNTERK
+546 FGNTEMK

-574 LNAWNSYTY
+574 LNAWNSYTF

-589 NQPAKLFEGI
+589 NQPAKLFEGN

-652 SDLTWNETNRKFE
+652 SDLTWNETSKKFE

-673 FSSYDFDGYYTWR
+673 FSSYDFDGSYNWE
-686 IAGTDESGNT
+686 IVGADESGNT
-696 PSWGDFT
+696 PSRYDFT
-703 VKYYAADGSEVG
+703 VKYYAEDGSEVP

-731 KEFIDGATYNVT
+731 MKFIDGATYNVT
-743 TTLTKSIST
+743 TTLTKQISS
-752 ATAEV
+752 ATAKV

-764 TKKMPTDAPTFNY
+764 TKKMPTDAPTFTY

-790 AGGNYSVLT
+790 AEGNYSVLA

-807 DLRNILIINNNTQW
+807 DLRNILIINNNTTW
-821 NGVDL
+821 NDVDL
-826 FDESNAGVFTFNVA
+826 FDDASAGLFTFNVA
-840 GGTYTNGKL
+840 GGTYTNGNL

-856 WRYIMAVNNSGEQ
+856 PRYIMAVNNSGEQ

-879 IKANYNYFSISKR
+879 IKANYIYKNISKR
-892 KENGSWFRGDYPVPS
+892 KVNGSWISGNFPVSS
-907 TSSEKIVYCSWMKTF
+907 TSFEKIVYCSWMNTF

-929 GMKWSDANKVT
+929 DMKWSDNNKVT

-947 RGTKLLFS
+947 DGTKLLFS
-955 KLAVKVKDINLLPVK
+955 KLAVKVEDINLLPVK
-970 TGVNGSTMDTFFAS
+970 TGVNGPTMDTFFA
-984 NALAVVPGEYGEIW
+984 NNTLAVVEGKYGKIW

-1013 EIDATGITLK
+1013 SIDATGITLK
-1023 QISQAAI
+1023 QISQNAI
-1030 PSGVTGGKIKF
+1030 PSGVKGGKIWF
-1041 TVKDCFGNVKPIS
+1041 DVKDCFGNVKHIK
-1054 LDFQIKSNGVDPA
+1054 LDFQILSNGVDPA

>member
-35 LQNQINGLASAEQL
+35 LQNQIKDLASADQL

-57 GLITANSNNIKDV
+57 GVIATNSTNIKNV
-70 QEAVKKAQA
+70 QEDVKKAQA
-79 AAETAQTTAA
+79 AAEAAQTAA
-89 QKATLEDLKKLLAEG
+89 KQKATLEDLKKLLAEG

-109 EYVNKADDIIKAALE
+109 EYVDKADGIIDAALK
-124 ALETGKVDKLT
+124 ALETGKVDQLA
-135 EAVNAAKTAAE
+135 EAVKKAQAAAE
-146 AAKTTADKAIEEAGN
+146 AAQTAADNAIKEAGKDGQ
-161 AGAAL
+161 AFK
-166 EKAQAAAT
+166 EAQAAAT
-174 AAQEAKDALTELQN
+174 AAKEAKDALAKLQN

-210 LKADKTGLE
+210 LKADNTGLDA
-219 GLDTRLKVIEDA
+219 LNTRLKVIEDA
-231 LKSGDDTT
+231 LKSGDDATS
-239 GLATRLENIE
+239 LATRVENIE
-249 TALKNIIGQFSTMV
+249 SALKNIIGQFSTMV
-263 TDVQLFNFARPDYTG
+263 TDVQLFNIAQPNYTG

-304 QLKFEEGKY
+304 QLTFEKGKY
-313 YAGED
+313 YSGED

-391 AAETEVYGQPRSILY
+391 AAETEVYDQPHSILY

-421 DASTRRVTSE
+421 EASTRRVTSE
-431 YGVDLNTTPAQ
+431 YGIDLNTTPAE
-442 PAWNFTVNETPVSWI
+442 PAWDFTVNEKPVSWI
-457 HNRYVKTE
+457 HNRYVATE
-465 SVEYTDQNTGYHAK
+465 SVEQTDQTTGRYAK
-479 TYAQELT
+479 NYAQELT

-497 ILTGDDQNAEDRTGH
+497 ILTGDDQNAVDRKGH
-512 TYDQYGWGDWNDGVD
+512 TTGDWNDGVD
-527 NRQGYAILAVEK
+527 NRQRYTILAVEK
-539 GQPITID
+539 GKPITID
-546 FGNTERK
+546 FGNTM

-574 LNAWNSYTY
+574 LNAWNSYTF

-589 NQPAKLFEGI
+589 NQPAKLFEGS

-640 VGDVKTTKNLGN
+640 VGDVKTIKNLGN
-652 SDLTWNETNRKFE
+652 SDLTWNETSKKFE

-673 FSSYDFDGYYTWR
+673 FSSYDFDDNTGWR
-686 IAGTDESGNT
+686 IAGADESGNT
-696 PSWGDFT
+696 PNWNDFT
-703 VKYYAADGSEVG
+703 VKYYAADGSEV
-715 SLNNTV
+715 STLNNTV

-731 KEFIDGATYNVT
+731 MEFIDGATYNVT
-743 TTLTKSIST
+743 TTLTKRISS
-752 ATAEV
+752 ATAKV

-764 TKKMPTDAPTFNY
+764 TKKMPTDAPTFGY

-790 AGGNYSVLT
+790 AGGNYKVLA

-807 DLRNILIINNNTQW
+807 DLRNILIINNNTTW

-826 FDESNAGVFTFNVA
+826 FDEANAGVFTFNVA
-840 GGTYTNGKL
+840 GGTYNNGNL

-879 IKANYNYFSISKR
+879 IKANYIYKNISKR
-892 KENGSWFRGDYPVPS
+892 KVNGSWTTGNFPVSS
-907 TSSEKIVYCSWMKTF
+907 TSSEKIVYCSWMNTF

-929 GMKWSDANKVT
+929 DMKWSDNNKVT
-940 WKANPDP
+940 WKANPDAN
-947 RGTKLLFS
+947 GTKLLFS

-984 NALAVVPGEYGEIW
+984 NALAVVEGKYGKIW
-998 TTSTDGKQINPYFSA
+998 TTSTNEEQINPYFSA
-1013 EIDATGITLK
+1013 SIDATGITLK
-1023 QISQAAI
+1023 QISQNAI
-1030 PSGVTGGKIKF
+1030 PSGVTGGKIWF
-1041 TVKDCFGNVKPIS
+1041 DVKDCFGNVKHIK
-1054 LDFQIKSNGVDPA
+1054 LDFQILSNGVDPA

>member
-1 MKRKYFSALLMG
+1 M
-13 ALTIASV
+13 
-20 STFTS
+20 
-25 CKDYDDDIDN
+25 
-35 LQNQINGLASAEQL
+35 
-49 QQKVTELQ
+49 
-57 GLITANSNNIKDV
+57 ITTNSNTIKDV
-70 QEAVKKAQA
+70 QEAVKKAQL
-79 AAETAQTTAA
+79 AAETAQATAA
-89 QKATLEDLKKLLAEG
+89 QKATLDDLKKLLAEG
-104 DYASK
+104 NYASK
-109 EYVNKADDIIKAALE
+109 EYVDKADGIIDAALK
-124 ALETGKVDKLT
+124 ALETGKVDQLV
-135 EAVNAAKTAAE
+135 EAVKKAQDAAE
-146 AAKTTADKAIEEAGN
+146 AAKTAANNAINEAGKD
-161 AGAAL
+161 G
-166 EKAQAAAT
+166 QAFK
-174 AAQEAKDALTELQN
+174 EAKDALAKLQN

-205 SIDVL
+205 SIDLL
-210 LKADKTGLE
+210 LKADNTGLDA
-219 GLDTRLKVIEDA
+219 LDTRLKVIENA
-231 LKSGDDTT
+231 LNTGDDTT
-239 GLATRLENIE
+239 GLATRVENIE
-249 TALKNIIGQFSTMV
+249 SALKNIIGQFSTMV
-263 TDVQLFNFARPDYTG
+263 TDVQLFKIAKPNYTG
-278 FNRTLNFVQAAE
+278 FNRTLDFVQAAE

-345 LDDIIDVKEVHRY
+345 LDDIIDVKEVYRY

-391 AAETEVYGQPRSILY
+391 AAETEVYGQPHSILY

-421 DASTRRVTSE
+421 EASTRRVTSE
-431 YGVDLNTTPAQ
+431 YGIDLNTTPAE
-442 PAWNFTVNETPVSWI
+442 PAWDFTVNETPISRI
-457 HNRYVKTE
+457 HNRYVRTE
-465 SVEYTDQNTGYHAK
+465 SVEQTDQTTGYYAK

-486 WLDNNKPATKV
+486 WLDNDKPATKV
-497 ILTGDDQNAEDRTGH
+497 ILTGDDQNAVDRKGH
-512 TYDQYGWGDWNDGVD
+512 TTGDWNNGVD
-527 NRQGYAILAVEK
+527 NRQPYTILAVEK
-539 GQPITID
+539 GKPITID
-546 FGNTERK
+546 FGNTTGM

-574 LNAWNSYTY
+574 LNAWNSYTF

-589 NQPAKLFEGI
+589 NQPAKLFEGN

-652 SDLTWNETNRKFE
+652 SDLTWNETSKKFE

-673 FSSYDFDGYYTWR
+673 FSSYDFDGSYNWE
-686 IAGTDESGNT
+686 IVGADESGYT
-696 PSWGDFT
+696 PRWNDFT
-703 VKYYAADGSEVG
+703 VKYYAEDGSEVP

-731 KEFIDGATYNVT
+731 MEFIDGATYKVT
-743 TTLTKSIST
+743 TTLTKNISS

-764 TKKMPTDAPTFNY
+764 TKKMPTDAPTFGY
-777 RDGFTKNPEYIIP
+777 RDGFTENPEYIIP
-790 AGGNYSVLT
+790 TGGNYKVLA

-807 DLRNILIINNNTQW
+807 DLRNILIINNNTTW

-826 FDESNAGVFTFNVA
+826 FDDANAGVFTFNVA
-840 GGTYTNGKL
+840 GGTYNNGNL

-856 WRYIMAVNNSGEQ
+856 SRYIMAVNNSGEQ

-879 IKANYNYFSISKR
+879 IKANYIYKNISKR
-892 KENGSWFRGDYPVPS
+892 KVNGSWTTGNFPVPS
-907 TSSEKIVYCSWMKTF
+907 TSSEKIVYCSWMNTF

-929 GMKWSDANKVT
+929 DMKWSDNNKVT
-940 WKANPDP
+940 WKATPDP
-947 RGTKLLFS
+947 DGTKLLFS

-984 NALAVVPGEYGEIW
+984 DALAVVEGKYGKIW
-998 TTSTDGKQINPYFSA
+998 TTSTKENQINPYFSA
-1013 EIDATGITLK
+1013 SIDATGITLK
-1023 QISQAAI
+1023 QISQNAI
-1030 PSGVTGGKIKF
+1030 PSGVKGGKIWF
-1041 TVKDCFGNVKPIS
+1041 DVKDCFGNVKHIK
-1054 LDFQIKSNGVDPA
+1054 LDFQILSNGVDPA

>member
-35 LQNQINGLASAEQL
+35 LQNQIKDLASADQL

-57 GLITANSNNIKDV
+57 GLITTNSTNIKDV

-109 EYVNKADDIIKAALE
+109 EYVNKADGIIEAALK
-124 ALETGKVDKLT
+124 ALETGKVDPLV
-135 EAVNAAKTAAE
+135 EAVKEAQAAAD

-161 AGAAL
+161 TGAAL

-174 AAQEAKDALTELQN
+174 AAQEAKDALAKLQN

-210 LKADKTGLE
+210 LKADNTGLDA
-219 GLDTRLKVIEDA
+219 LNTRLKVIEDA

-239 GLATRLENIE
+239 GLATRLNNIE
-249 TALKNIIGQFSTMV
+249 SALKNIIGQFSTMV
-263 TDVQLFNFARPDYTG
+263 TDVQLFNIAQPNYTG

-304 QLKFEEGKY
+304 QLKFEKGKY

-421 DASTRRVTSE
+421 EASTRRVTSE
-431 YGVDLNTTPAQ
+431 YGIDLNTTPAE
-442 PAWNFTVNETPVSWI
+442 PAWDFTVNERPVSWI
-457 HNRYVKTE
+457 HNRYVQTE
-465 SVEYTDQNTGYHAK
+465 SIERTDLTTGYHAK

-497 ILTGDDQNAEDRTGH
+497 ILTGDDQNAKDRTGH
-512 TYDQYGWGDWNDGVD
+512 TTDSWDNGVD

-546 FGNTERK
+546 FGNTEMK

-574 LNAWNSYTY
+574 LNAWNSYTF

-589 NQPAKLFEGI
+589 NQPAKLFEGS

-652 SDLTWNETNRKFE
+652 SDLTWNETNNKFE

-686 IAGTDESGNT
+686 IAGADESGNT
-696 PSWGDFT
+696 PNWNDFT
-703 VKYYAADGSEVG
+703 VKYYAEDGSEVP

-731 KEFIDGATYNVT
+731 MEFIDGATYNVT

-752 ATAEV
+752 ATAKV

-790 AGGNYSVLT
+790 AGGDYSVWA
-799 SGNKGGTF
+799 SNKGGTF
-807 DLRNILIINNNTQW
+807 DLRNILIINNNTTW

-826 FDESNAGVFTFNVA
+826 FDEANAGVFTFNVA
-840 GGTYTNGKL
+840 GGTYNNGNL

-869 NLVDNSTERT
+869 NLVDNTTERT
-879 IKANYNYFSISKR
+879 IKANYNYFNISKR
-892 KENGSWFRGDYPVPS
+892 KENGSWIIGNYPVPS

-929 GMKWSDANKVT
+929 GMKWSDNNKVT
-940 WKANPDP
+940 WKATSGAN
-947 RGTKLLFS
+947 TKLYFN

-970 TGVNGSTMDTFFAS
+970 TGVNGSTMDTFLAS
-984 NALAVVPGEYGEIW
+984 NALAVVEGKYGEIW

-1013 EIDATGITLK
+1013 SIDATGITLT
-1023 QISQAAI
+1023 QNSQSVI
-1030 PSGVTGGKIKF
+1030 PSGVKGGKIHF
-1041 TVKDCFGNVKPIS
+1041 TVKDCFGNVKPIE
-1054 LDFQIKSNGVDPA
+1054 LDFQIQSNGVDPA

>member
-1 MKRKYFSALLMG
+1 M
-13 ALTIASV
+13 ASV

-35 LQNQINGLASAEQL
+35 LQNQIKDLASADQL

-57 GLITANSNNIKDV
+57 GLITTNSNTIKDV
-70 QEAVKKAQA
+70 QEAVKKAQL
-79 AAETAQTTAA
+79 AAETAQATAA

-109 EYVNKADDIIKAALE
+109 EYVDKADGIIDAALK
-124 ALETGKVDKLT
+124 ALETGKVDQLA
-135 EAVNAAKTAAE
+135 EAVKKAQDAAKAAQTAA
-146 AAKTTADKAIEEAGN
+146 DNAIKEAGKDGQ
-161 AGAAL
+161 AFK
-166 EKAQAAAT
+166 EAQAAAT
-174 AAQEAKDALTELQN
+174 AAQEAKDALAKLQN

-205 SIDVL
+205 SIDLL
-210 LKADKTGLE
+210 LKADNTGLDA
-219 GLDTRLKVIEDA
+219 LDTRLKVIEDA
-231 LKSGDDTT
+231 LKTGDDTT
-239 GLATRLENIE
+239 GLATRVENIE
-249 TALKNIIGQFSTMV
+249 SALKNIIGQFSTMV
-263 TDVQLFNFARPDYTG
+263 TDVQLFNIAQPNYTG

-290 QANVFPAEANVADK
+290 KANVFPAEANVADK
-304 QLKFEEGKY
+304 QLTFEKGKY
-313 YAGED
+313 YSGED

-391 AAETEVYGQPRSILY
+391 AAETEVNGQPRSILY

-421 DASTRRVTSE
+421 EASTRRVTSE
-431 YGVDLNTTPAQ
+431 YGIDLNTTTAE
-442 PAWNFTVNETPVSWI
+442 PAWDFTVNEKPVSWI
-457 HNRYVKTE
+457 HNRYVATE
-465 SVEYTDQNTGYHAK
+465 SIEQTDQATGYNAK

-486 WLDNNKPATKV
+486 WLDNNKPATEV

-512 TYDQYGWGDWNDGVD
+512 TTGDWYDGVD
-527 NRQGYAILAVEK
+527 NRQRYTILAVEK
-539 GQPITID
+539 GKPITID
-546 FGNTERK
+546 FGNTM

-574 LNAWNSYTY
+574 LNAWNSYTF

-589 NQPAKLFEGI
+589 NQPAKLFEGS

-640 VGDVKTTKNLGN
+640 VGDVKTIKNLGN
-652 SDLTWNETNRKFE
+652 SDLTWNETSKKFE

-673 FSSYDFDGYYTWR
+673 FSSYDFDNFDGWR
-686 IAGTDESGNT
+686 IAGADESGNT
-696 PSWGDFT
+696 PNWNDFT
-703 VKYYAADGSEVG
+703 VKYYAEDGSEVP

-721 KSVKFILNNP
+721 KSVKFILNKP
-731 KEFIDGATYNVT
+731 MEFIDGATYNVT
-743 TTLTKSIST
+743 TTLTKRISS
-752 ATAEV
+752 ATAKV

-764 TKKMPTDAPTFNY
+764 TKKMPTDAPTFGY

-790 AGGNYSVLT
+790 AGGNYKVLA

-807 DLRNILIINNNTQW
+807 DLRNILIINNNTTW
-821 NGVDL
+821 NDVDL
-826 FDESNAGVFTFNVA
+826 FDDANAGVFTFNVA
-840 GGTYTNGKL
+840 GGTYNTNGNL

-856 WRYIMAVNNSGEQ
+856 SDYIMDVNNSGEQ

-879 IKANYNYFSISKR
+879 IKANYIYKNISKR
-892 KENGSWFRGDYPVPS
+892 KVNGSWISGNFPVPS
-907 TSSEKIVYCSWMKTF
+907 TSSEKIVYCSWMNTF

-929 GMKWSDANKVT
+929 DMKWSDNNKVT
-940 WKANPDP
+940 WKANPDAN
-947 RGTKLLFS
+947 GTKLLFN

-984 NALAVVPGEYGEIW
+984 DALVVVEGKYGKIW
-998 TTSTDGKQINPYFSA
+998 TTSTNEKQINPYFSA
-1013 EIDATGITLK
+1013 SIDATGITLK
-1023 QISQAAI
+1023 QISQNAI
-1030 PSGVTGGKIKF
+1030 PSGVTGGKIWF
-1041 TVKDCFGNVKPIS
+1041 DVKDCFGNVKHIK
-1054 LDFQIKSNGVDPA
+1054 LDFQILSNGVDPA

>member
-1 MKRKYFSALLMG
+1 M
-13 ALTIASV
+13 LT
-20 STFTS
+20 
-25 CKDYDDDIDN
+25 
-35 LQNQINGLASAEQL
+35 NQIKDLASADQL

-57 GLITANSNNIKDV
+57 GVIATNSTNIKNV
-70 QEAVKKAQA
+70 QEDVKKAQA
-79 AAETAQTTAA
+79 AAEAAQTAA
-89 QKATLEDLKKLLAEG
+89 KQKATLEDLKKLLEEG

-109 EYVNKADDIIKAALE
+109 EYVDKADGIIDAALK
-124 ALETGKVDKLT
+124 ALETGKVDQLA
-135 EAVNAAKTAAE
+135 EAVKKAQAAAE
-146 AAKTTADKAIEEAGN
+146 AAQTAADNAIKEAGKDGQ
-161 AGAAL
+161 AFK
-166 EKAQAAAT
+166 EAQAAAT
-174 AAQEAKDALTELQN
+174 AAQEAKDALAKLQN

-205 SIDVL
+205 SIDIL
-210 LKADKTGLE
+210 LKADNTGLDA
-219 GLDTRLKVIEDA
+219 LDTRLKVIEDA
-231 LKSGDDTT
+231 LKTGDDATS
-239 GLATRLENIE
+239 LATRVENIE
-249 TALKNIIGQFSTMV
+249 SALKNIIGQFSTMV
-263 TDVQLFNFARPDYTG
+263 TDVQLFNIAQPNYTG

-304 QLKFEEGKY
+304 QLTFEKGKY
-313 YAGED
+313 YSGED

-391 AAETEVYGQPRSILY
+391 AAETEVYDQPRSILY

-421 DASTRRVTSE
+421 EASTRRVTSE
-431 YGVDLNTTPAQ
+431 YGIDLKTTPAE
-442 PAWNFTVNETPVSWI
+442 PAWDFTVNETPIRYI
-457 HNRYVKTE
+457 HNRYVRTE
-465 SVEYTDQNTGYHAK
+465 SVEQTDQATGYWAK

-486 WLDNNKPATKV
+486 WLDNDKPATKV
-497 ILTGDDQNAEDRTGH
+497 ILTGDDQNAVDRKGH
-512 TYDQYGWGDWNDGVD
+512 TTGDWNNGVD
-527 NRQGYAILAVEK
+527 NRQPYTILAVEK
-539 GQPITID
+539 GKPITID
-546 FGNTERK
+546 FGNTM

-574 LNAWNSYTY
+574 LNAWNSYTF

-589 NQPAKLFEGI
+589 NQPAKLFEGN

-652 SDLTWNETNRKFE
+652 SDLTWNETSKKFE

-673 FSSYDFDGYYTWR
+673 FSSYDFDGSYRWQ
-686 IAGTDESGNT
+686 IVGADESGNI
-696 PSWGDFT
+696 PSWNDFT
-703 VKYYAADGSEVG
+703 VKYYAEDGSEVP

-731 KEFIDGATYNVT
+731 MAFIDGATYKVT
-743 TTLTKSIST
+743 TTLTKNISS

-764 TKKMPTDAPTFNY
+764 TKKMPTDAPTFGY

-790 AGGNYSVLT
+790 TGGNYKVLA

-807 DLRNILIINNNTQW
+807 DLRNILIINNNTSW
-821 NGVDL
+821 NDVDL
-826 FDESNAGVFTFNVA
+826 FDENNAGVFTFNVA
-840 GGTYTNGKL
+840 GGTYKNGNL

-856 WRYIMAVNNSGEQ
+856 PRYIMAVSNSGEQ

-879 IKANYNYFSISKR
+879 IKADYMYFNISKR
-892 KENGSWFRGDYPVPS
+892 KKNGSWITGNFPVPS
-907 TSSEKIVYCSWMKTF
+907 TSSEKIVYCSWMNTF

-929 GMKWSDANKVT
+929 DMKWSDNNKVT

-947 RGTKLLFS
+947 NGTKLHFN

-984 NALAVVPGEYGEIW
+984 NALAVVEGKYGEIW
-998 TTSTDGKQINPYFSA
+998 TTNTKEDQINPYFSA
-1013 EIDATGITLK
+1013 SIDATGITLK
-1023 QISQAAI
+1023 QISQNAI
-1030 PSGVTGGKIKF
+1030 PSGVKGGKIWF
-1041 TVKDCFGNVKPIS
+1041 TVKDCFGNVKDIK
-1054 LDFQIKSNGVDPA
+1054 LDFQIESNGVDSA

>member
-1 MKRKYFSALLMG
+1 MG

-35 LQNQINGLASAEQL
+35 LQNQIKDLASADQL

-57 GLITANSNNIKDV
+57 GLITTNSNTIKDV
-70 QEAVKKAQA
+70 QEAVKKAQL
-79 AAETAQTTAA
+79 AAETAQATAA

-109 EYVNKADDIIKAALE
+109 EYVNKADGIIDAALK
-124 ALETGKVDKLT
+124 ALETGKVDQLA
-135 EAVNAAKTAAE
+135 EAVKKAQAAAE
-146 AAKTTADKAIEEAGN
+146 AAQTAADNAIKEAGKDGQ
-161 AGAAL
+161 AFK
-166 EKAQAAAT
+166 EAQAAAT
-174 AAQEAKDALTELQN
+174 AAQEAKDALAKLQN

-210 LKADKTGLE
+210 LKADNTGLDA
-219 GLDTRLKVIEDA
+219 LNTRLKVIEDA
-231 LKSGDDTT
+231 LKSGDDATS
-239 GLATRLENIE
+239 LATRVENIE
-249 TALKNIIGQFSTMV
+249 SALKNIIGQFSTMV
-263 TDVQLFNFARPDYTG
+263 TDVQLFNIAQPNNTG
-278 FNRTLNFVQAAE
+278 FNCTLNFVQAAE

-304 QLKFEEGKY
+304 QLTFEKGKY
-313 YAGED
+313 YSGED

-391 AAETEVYGQPRSILY
+391 AAETEVYDQPHSILY

-421 DASTRRVTSE
+421 EASTRRVTSE
-431 YGVDLNTTPAQ
+431 YSIDLKTTPAE
-442 PAWNFTVNETPVSWI
+442 PAWDFTVNEKPVSWI
-457 HNRYVKTE
+457 HNRYVATE
-465 SVEYTDQNTGYHAK
+465 SVEQTDQTTGRHAK

-486 WLDNNKPATKV
+486 WLDNNKPATEV

-512 TYDQYGWGDWNDGVD
+512 TTSDWYNGVD
-527 NRQGYAILAVEK
+527 NRQRYTILAVEK
-539 GQPITID
+539 GKPITID
-546 FGNTERK
+546 FGNTM

-574 LNAWNSYTY
+574 LNAWNSYTF

-589 NQPAKLFEGI
+589 NQPAKLFEGN

-652 SDLTWNETNRKFE
+652 SDLTWNETSKKFE

-673 FSSYDFDGYYTWR
+673 FSSYDFDGYYSWQ
-686 IAGTDESGNT
+686 IAGADESGNT
-696 PSWGDFT
+696 PNWNDFT
-703 VKYYAADGSEVG
+703 VKYYAADGSEV
-715 SLNNTV
+715 STLNNTV

-731 KEFIDGATYNVT
+731 MEFIDGATYNVT
-743 TTLTKSIST
+743 TTLTKQISS
-752 ATAEV
+752 ATAKV

-764 TKKMPTDAPTFNY
+764 TKKMPTDAPTFGY

-790 AGGNYSVLT
+790 TGGNYKVLA

-807 DLRNILIINNNTQW
+807 DLRNILIINNNTTW

-826 FDESNAGVFTFNVA
+826 FNDASTGLFTFNVA
-840 GGTYTNGKL
+840 DGTYNNGNL

-856 WRYIMAVNNSGEQ
+856 PKYIMAVNNSGEK

-879 IKANYNYFSISKR
+879 IKANYIYKNISKR
-892 KENGSWFRGDYPVPS
+892 KVNGNWISGNFPVPS
-907 TSSEKIVYCSWMKTF
+907 TSSEKIVYCSWMNTF

-929 GMKWSDANKVT
+929 DMKWSDNNKVT

-947 RGTKLLFS
+947 DGTKLLFS

-984 NALAVVPGEYGEIW
+984 EALAVVEGKYGEIW
-998 TTSTDGKQINPYFSA
+998 TTSTNEKQINPYFSA
-1013 EIDATGITLK
+1013 SIDATGITLK
-1023 QISQAAI
+1023 QISQNAI
-1030 PSGVTGGKIKF
+1030 PSGVTGGKIWF
-1041 TVKDCFGNVKPIS
+1041 DVKDCFGNVKHIK
-1054 LDFQIKSNGVDPA
+1054 LDFQILSNGVDPA

>member
-35 LQNQINGLASAEQL
+35 LQNQIKDLASADQL

-57 GLITANSNNIKDV
+57 GLITTNSTNIKDV

-79 AAETAQTTAA
+79 AAEAAQTAA
-89 QKATLEDLKKLLAEG
+89 DKKATLEDLKKLLAEG

-109 EYVNKADDIIKAALE
+109 EYVDKADGIIDAALK
-124 ALETGKVDKLT
+124 ALETGKVDQLT
-135 EAVNAAKTAAE
+135 EAVKKAQAAAE
-146 AAKTTADKAIEEAGN
+146 AAKTAADNAIKEAGKDGQ
-161 AGAAL
+161 AFK
-166 EKAQAAAT
+166 EAQAAAT
-174 AAQEAKDALTELQN
+174 AAQEAKDALAKLQN

-205 SIDVL
+205 SIDLL
-210 LKADKTGLE
+210 LKADNTGLDA
-219 GLDTRLKVIEDA
+219 LDTRLKVIEDA
-231 LKSGDDTT
+231 LKTGDDTT
-239 GLATRLENIE
+239 GLATRVENIE
-249 TALKNIIGQFSTMV
+249 SALKNIIGQFSTMV
-263 TDVQLFNFARPDYTG
+263 TDVQLFSIAQPNYTG
-278 FNRTLNFVQAAE
+278 FNPTLNFVQAAE

-304 QLKFEEGKY
+304 QLTFEKGKY
-313 YAGED
+313 YSGED

-391 AAETEVYGQPRSILY
+391 AAETEVYDQPRSILY

-421 DASTRRVTSE
+421 EASTRRVTSE
-431 YGVDLNTTPAQ
+431 YGIDLKTTPAE
-442 PAWNFTVNETPVSWI
+442 PAWDFTVNEKPVSWI
-457 HNRYVKTE
+457 HNRYVATE
-465 SVEYTDQNTGYHAK
+465 SVEQTDQTTGRHAK

-512 TYDQYGWGDWNDGVD
+512 TTGDWNDGVD
-527 NRQGYAILAVEK
+527 NRQRYTILAVEK
-539 GQPITID
+539 GKPITID
-546 FGNTERK
+546 FGNTM

-574 LNAWNSYTY
+574 LNAWNSYTF

-589 NQPAKLFEGI
+589 NQPAKLFEGN

-652 SDLTWNETNRKFE
+652 SDLTWNETSKKFE

-673 FSSYDFDGYYTWR
+673 FSSYDFDGSYNWK
-686 IAGTDESGNT
+686 IVGADESGNT
-696 PSWGDFT
+696 PSWNDFT
-703 VKYYAADGSEVG
+703 VKYYAEDGSEVP

-731 KEFIDGATYNVT
+731 MEFIDGATYNVT
-743 TTLTKSIST
+743 TTLTKSISS
-752 ATAEV
+752 ATAKV

-764 TKKMPTDAPTFNY
+764 TKKMPTDAPTFDY
-777 RDGFTKNPEYIIP
+777 RDGFTENPEYIIP
-790 AGGNYSVLT
+790 TGGNYKVLA

-807 DLRNILIINNNTQW
+807 DLRNILIINNNTTW

-826 FDESNAGVFTFNVA
+826 FNDASTGLFTFNVA
-840 GGTYTNGKL
+840 DGTYNNGNL

-856 WRYIMAVNNSGEQ
+856 PKYIMAVNNSGEQ

-879 IKANYNYFSISKR
+879 IKADYNYFNISKR
-892 KENGSWFRGDYPVPS
+892 KENGSWIRGNYSVPS
-907 TSSEKIVYCSWMKTF
+907 TSSKKIVYCSWMNTF

-929 GMKWSDANKVT
+929 DMKWSDNNKVT
-940 WKANPDP
+940 WKATPDAK
-947 RGTKLLFS
+947 GTKLHFN

-984 NALAVVPGEYGEIW
+984 DALAVVEGKYGKIW
-998 TTSTDGKQINPYFSA
+998 TTSTDEKQINPYFSA
-1013 EIDATGITLK
+1013 SIDDTGITLK
-1023 QISQAAI
+1023 QISQTAI
-1030 PSGVTGGKIKF
+1030 PSGVKGGKIKF
-1041 TVKDCFGNVKPIS
+1041 TVKDCFGNVKPII
-1054 LDFQIKSNGVDPA
+1054 LDFQIESNGVDAA

>member
-35 LQNQINGLASAEQL
+35 LQNQIKDLASADQL

-57 GLITANSNNIKDV
+57 GLITTNSNTIKDV

-79 AAETAQTTAA
+79 AAEAAQTAA
-89 QKATLEDLKKLLAEG
+89 KQKATLEDLKKLLAEG

-109 EYVNKADDIIKAALE
+109 EYVDKADGIIDAALK
-124 ALETGKVDKLT
+124 ALETGKVDQLA
-135 EAVNAAKTAAE
+135 EAVKKAQAAAE
-146 AAKTTADKAIEEAGN
+146 AAQTAADNAIKEAGKDGQ
-161 AGAAL
+161 AFK
-166 EKAQAAAT
+166 EAQAAAT
-174 AAQEAKDALTELQN
+174 AAQEAKDALAKLQN

-205 SIDVL
+205 SIDLL
-210 LKADKTGLE
+210 LKADNTGLDA
-219 GLDTRLKVIEDA
+219 LDTRLKVIEDA
-231 LKSGDDTT
+231 LKTGDDTT
-239 GLATRLENIE
+239 GLATRVENIE
-249 TALKNIIGQFSTMV
+249 SALKNIIGQFSTMV
-263 TDVQLFNFARPDYTG
+263 TDVQLFNIAQPNYTG

-304 QLKFEEGKY
+304 QLTFEKGKY
-313 YAGED
+313 YSGED

-421 DASTRRVTSE
+421 EASTRRVTSE
-431 YGVDLNTTPAQ
+431 YGIDLNTTPAE
-442 PAWNFTVNETPVSWI
+442 PAWDFTVNETPIRYI

-465 SVEYTDQNTGYHAK
+465 SVEWTDQTTGYWAK

-486 WLDNNKPATKV
+486 WLDNDKPATKV
-497 ILTGDDQNAEDRTGH
+497 ILTGDDQNAVDRKGH
-512 TYDQYGWGDWNDGVD
+512 TTGDWYDGAVD
-527 NRQGYAILAVEK
+527 NRQPRNILAVEK
-539 GQPITID
+539 GKPITID
-546 FGNTERK
+546 FGNTK

-574 LNAWNSYTY
+574 LNAWNSYTF

-589 NQPAKLFEGI
+589 NQPAKLFEGS

-640 VGDVKTTKNLGN
+640 VGDVKTIKNLGN
-652 SDLTWNETNRKFE
+652 SDLTWNETSKKFE

-673 FSSYDFDGYYTWR
+673 FSSYDFDGYESWR
-686 IAGTDESGNT
+686 IVGADESDNT
-696 PSWGDFT
+696 PNLNDFT
-703 VKYYAADGSEVG
+703 VKYYAADGSEVS

-731 KEFIDGATYNVT
+731 MEFIDGATYNVT
-743 TTLTKSIST
+743 TTLTKQIST
-752 ATAEV
+752 ATAKV

-764 TKKMPTDAPTFNY
+764 TKKMPTDAPTFGY

-790 AGGNYSVLT
+790 TGGNYSVLA

-807 DLRNILIINNNTQW
+807 DLRNILIINNNTTW

-826 FDESNAGVFTFNVA
+826 FDEANAGVFTFNVA
-840 GGTYTNGKL
+840 GGTYNNGNL

-879 IKANYNYFSISKR
+879 IKANYIYKNISKR
-892 KENGSWFRGDYPVPS
+892 KVNGSWILGNFPVPS
-907 TSSEKIVYCSWMKTF
+907 TSSEKIVYCSWMNTF

-929 GMKWSDANKVT
+929 DMKWSDANKVT

-984 NALAVVPGEYGEIW
+984 DALAVVEGKYGKIW
-998 TTSTDGKQINPYFSA
+998 TTSTNEKQINPYFSA
-1013 EIDATGITLK
+1013 SIDATGITLK
-1023 QISQAAI
+1023 QISQNAI
-1030 PSGVTGGKIKF
+1030 PSGVTGGKIWF
-1041 TVKDCFGNVKPIS
+1041 DVKDCFGNVKHIK
-1054 LDFQIKSNGVDPA
+1054 LDFQILSNGVDPA